1 MSKINAAR
9 LININYNN
17 NAIRISDETFHF
29 NGESTLIS
37 LRNGGGKSVL
47 VQMLTA
53 PFVHKR
59 YRDAK
64 DRPFESYFTTSKPS
78 FILVEWV
85 LDQNAGF
92 VLTGMMVRRSQDS
105 DSGEEL
111 EMVNFICEYRSS
123 CLQDIHHLPVVE
135 KGKKEMTLKNFS
147 ACRQLFEGYK
157 RDRSQ
162 QFFYYDMNNGAQSR
176 QYFDKLQEYQIHYKE
191 WESIIKKVNLK
202 ESGLS
207 ELFSDCRDEKG
218 LVEKWFL
225 DAVESKLN
233 KERNRMKEF
242 QSILEKYVGQYKDN
256 RSKIQRR
263 DTIRLFKQE
272 AQRIQ
277 EKLSVYREGEQKE
290 KEQENLVAHFIG
302 ELERLQAVTK
312 EEQEEILSQMEQVLA
327 EIAHIEY
334 EKLSGEIHQLE
345 EQMRFHLSNRD
356 MVSMEKEALEREAEE
371 ITHRLHLLAC
381 AKQQRLVDEEKAEW
395 DEALQRLRVAQ
406 EKNVNLEP
414 ERNRLGYVLRCHY
427 EKELEENGKRQ
438 QENSR
443 NIAETE
449 ENISREKQTQSDL
462 EERLRERVSAE
473 GALKSQV
480 QSYDRQEEQFNTR
493 YQEHFVRNI
502 LGEYEPGTMEIFQ
515 EAQENR
521 MEELGRER
529 LKMKKALEMAKET
542 QRSRERKLTDMREE
556 QIRRKAMQEQQ
567 SRTRSL
573 YEEELEARRAILK
586 YLDLDEKELFDREK
600 ILHASGRKLAEIANF
615 RRNLEKEEDS
625 LQKEYQRLT
634 KGQVLELP
642 QELEAELAG
651 FGIHVVYGM
660 EWLKKN
666 GYPEKENQ
674 ELVRSHP
681 FLPYGLILS
690 KQELEKL
697 SRHTGNICTSFP
709 IPIILREHL
718 EKRDGEEPGN
728 VRRFGDVSFYVLFN
742 ENLLDEEK
750 LRDLV
755 AEKEQQIRRKQEAI
769 RIRQEEYQQ
778 YFERQEQVKNQSVSR
793 ESYEENEKRLA
804 ELADQIRETDEEI
817 RAASQELTERKEQME
832 RQEQEIRR
840 TDQEQERQRR
850 KTEDFQELRGV
861 YEEYVR
867 FRQELELCRKEMSRL
882 SDQQKLSRE
891 KLEKLQERQKS
902 LEAERDALLREEEE
916 QQEAVRKYRRYE
928 EYTELK
934 EKEAGEDWRGVW
946 EAAEAG
952 GAAADEG
959 RQEQD
964 GRETA
969 HARFEEKGGSAA
981 AHDGQQ
987 EQKSQ
992 SGAAADAAV
1001 KPGAEK
1007 SAAQIRSN
1015 LRRIVA
1021 DMEARYA
1028 AVTATVSLE
1037 IQELERQEQL
1047 SGRRYKDADQEL
1059 RHLQKKYGLT
1069 ENAWQDTHYNRK
1081 AESRQEVLLEDR
1093 RMKIQ
1098 TKQSLWN
1105 EEDKRIAV
1113 ITQQKADLLKR
1124 MRTECGQ
1131 EEPLPKAEIQNQD
1144 FESRK
1149 NQLKYQEKELK
1160 NTADKLQKRL
1170 HSLDENL
1177 TALAEYSEFEKKE
1190 PIVWEQDF
1198 LEMNAK
1204 ELRNFKGILIR
1215 DYNQCMKSR
1224 QDAKEQLV
1232 RVLNQIVRDEHFQE
1246 DYYKKPLEA
1255 MLELSDDARQVQR
1268 QMETT
1273 IQSYDSLM
1281 EKLEVDISVVEKEKQ
1296 KIAELL
1302 EDYLQE
1308 VHRNLGRIDQNST
1321 ITVRE
1326 RAIKMLKIQLPAWEE
1341 NENLYHIRLQDLI
1354 DELTQKG
1361 IGIFERNENAQEYF
1375 GTRMTTRN
1383 LYDTVVG
1390 IGNVQIRLYKIEA
1403 QREYPITWAEVAK
1416 NSGGEGFLS
1425 AFVILSSLLYYMRR
1439 DETDIFADRNEGKVL
1454 LMDNPFAQTN
1464 ASHLLKPLMDV
1475 AKKTNTQLIC
1485 LTGLGGDSIYN
1496 RFDNIYVLNL
1506 IAASLRSG
1514 MQYLRA
1520 NHLRGNEPE
1529 TMVVSQ
1535 IEVMEQQ
1542 ELVF

>member
-17 NAIRISDETFHF
+17 NAIRISDEIFHF

-78 FILVEWV
+78 FILVEWA

-92 VLTGMMVRRSQDS
+92 VLTGMMARRSQDS

-111 EMVNFICEYRSS
+111 EMVNFICEYRAS

-147 ACRQLFEGYK
+147 ACRQMFEGYK
-157 RDRSQ
+157 RDRSL

-272 AQRIQ
+272 ARKIQ
-277 EKLSVYREGEQKE
+277 EKLSVYREGERKE
-290 KEQENLVAHFIG
+290 KEQENLVAHFIA

-312 EEQEEILSQMEQVLA
+312 EEYEDILSRMEQVLA
-327 EIAHIEY
+327 QIAHIEY
-334 EKLSGEIHQLE
+334 EKLSGEIYRLE

-371 ITHRLHLLAC
+371 ITLRLHLLAC
-381 AKQQRLVDEEKAEW
+381 AKQQRLADEEKAEW
-395 DEALQRLRVAQ
+395 DKALQRLRVAR

-427 EKELEENGKRQ
+427 ERELEENGKRQ

-480 QSYDRQEEQFNTR
+480 QSYDRKEEQFNTR

-529 LKMKKALEMAKET
+529 LKTKKALEMAKET

-556 QIRRKAMQEQQ
+556 QIRRRAKQEQQ

-573 YEEELEARRAILK
+573 YEEELEARRVILK

-600 ILHASGRKLAEIANF
+600 ILHASGRKLAEIANL

-651 FGIHVVYGM
+651 LGIHVVYGM

-718 EKRDGEEPGN
+718 EKRAGEDPGN

-755 AEKEQQIRRKQEAI
+755 AEKEQQIRRKQEAV

-804 ELADQIRETDEEI
+804 ELADQIRGTDEEI

-840 TDQEQERQRR
+840 MDQELERQRR
-850 KTEDFQELRGV
+850 KTEDFQELRGA
-861 YEEYVR
+861 YEEYAR

-882 SDQQKLSRE
+882 TDRQKLSRE
-891 KLEKLQERQKS
+891 KLEKLRDRQKS
-902 LEAERDALLREEEE
+902 LEAERDALLREEEG

-928 EYTELK
+928 EYTEPA
-934 EKEAGEDWRGVW
+934 EKEAGEDWRGRW
-946 EAAEAG
+946 EA
-952 GAAADEG
+952 
-959 RQEQD
+959 
-964 GRETA
+964 
-969 HARFEEKGGSAA
+969 
-981 AHDGQQ
+981 
-987 EQKSQ
+987 
-992 SGAAADAAV
+992 V
-1001 KPGAEK
+1001 
-1007 SAAQIRSN
+1007 QIQPD

-1047 SGRRYKDADQEL
+1047 SGRRCKDADQEL

-1069 ENAWQDTHYNRK
+1069 ENAWQDTRYSRK
-1081 AESRQEVLLEDR
+1081 EESRQEILLEDR

-1149 NQLKYQEKELK
+1149 NQLKYQERELK

-1190 PIVWEQDF
+1190 PIVWERDF
-1198 LEMNAK
+1198 MAMNAK

-1215 DYNQCMKSR
+1215 DYNQYVKSR

-1255 MLELSDDARQVQR
+1255 MLELSDDAGQVRR

-1361 IGIFERNENAQEYF
+1361 IDIFERNENAQEYF

-1425 AFVILSSLLYYMRR
+1425 AFVILSSLLYYMRK

-1506 IAASLRSG
+1506 ITASLRGG

>member
-17 NAIRISDETFHF
+17 NAIRISDEIFHF

-78 FILVEWV
+78 FILVEWA

-92 VLTGMMVRRSQDS
+92 VLTGMMARRSQDS

-111 EMVNFICEYRSS
+111 EMVNFICEYRAS

-147 ACRQLFEGYK
+147 ACRQMFEGYK
-157 RDRSQ
+157 RDRSL

-272 AQRIQ
+272 ARKIQ
-277 EKLSVYREGEQKE
+277 EKLSVYREGERKE
-290 KEQENLVAHFIG
+290 KEQENLVAHFIA

-312 EEQEEILSQMEQVLA
+312 EEYEDILSRMEQVLA
-327 EIAHIEY
+327 QIAHIEY
-334 EKLSGEIHQLE
+334 EKLSGEIYRLE

-381 AKQQRLVDEEKAEW
+381 AKQQRLADEEKAEW
-395 DEALQRLRVAQ
+395 DKALQRLRVAR

-443 NIAETE
+443 GIAETE
-449 ENISREKQTQSDL
+449 ENIFQEKQIQSDL
-462 EERLRERVSAE
+462 EGRLRERVSAE

-529 LKMKKALEMAKET
+529 LKTKKALEMSKEA

-556 QIRRKAMQEQQ
+556 QIRRRAKQEQQ

-573 YEEELEARRAILK
+573 YEEELEARRVILK

-600 ILHASGRKLAEIANF
+600 ILHASGRKLAEIANL

-625 LQKEYQRLT
+625 LQKEYQQLT

-651 FGIHVVYGM
+651 LGIHVVYGM

-718 EKRDGEEPGN
+718 EKRAGEDPGN

-755 AEKEQQIRRKQEAI
+755 AEKEQQIRRKQEAV

-804 ELADQIRETDEEI
+804 ELADQIRGTDEEI

-840 TDQEQERQRR
+840 MDQELERQRR
-850 KTEDFQELRGV
+850 KTEDFQELRGA
-861 YEEYVR
+861 YEEYAR

-882 SDQQKLSRE
+882 TDRQKLSRE
-891 KLEKLQERQKS
+891 KLEKLRDRQKS
-902 LEAERDALLREEEE
+902 LEAESDALLREEEG

-928 EYTELK
+928 EYTEPA
-934 EKEAGEDWRGVW
+934 EKEAGEDWRGRW
-946 EAAEAG
+946 EA
-952 GAAADEG
+952 
-959 RQEQD
+959 
-964 GRETA
+964 
-969 HARFEEKGGSAA
+969 
-981 AHDGQQ
+981 
-987 EQKSQ
+987 
-992 SGAAADAAV
+992 V
-1001 KPGAEK
+1001 
-1007 SAAQIRSN
+1007 QIQPD

-1047 SGRRYKDADQEL
+1047 SGRRCKDADQEL

-1069 ENAWQDTHYNRK
+1069 ENAWQDTRYSRK
-1081 AESRQEVLLEDR
+1081 EESRQEILLEDR

-1149 NQLKYQEKELK
+1149 NQLKYQERELK

-1190 PIVWEQDF
+1190 PIVWERDF
-1198 LEMNAK
+1198 MAMNAK

-1215 DYNQCMKSR
+1215 DYNQYVKSR

-1255 MLELSDDARQVQR
+1255 MLELSDDAGQVRR

-1302 EDYLQE
+1302 EDYLRE
-1308 VHRNLGRIDQNST
+1308 VHRNLGRIDQTAT

-1326 RAIKMLKIQLPAWEE
+1326 RAIKMLKIQLPVWEE

-1425 AFVILSSLLYYMRR
+1425 AFVILSSLLYYMRK

-1506 IAASLRSG
+1506 ITASLRGG

>member
-17 NAIRISDETFHF
+17 NAIRISDEIFHF

-78 FILVEWV
+78 FILVEWA

-92 VLTGMMVRRSQDS
+92 VLTGMMARRSQDS

-111 EMVNFICEYRSS
+111 EMVNFICEYRAS

-147 ACRQLFEGYK
+147 ACRQMFEGYK
-157 RDRSQ
+157 RDRSL

-272 AQRIQ
+272 ARKIQ
-277 EKLSVYREGEQKE
+277 EKLSVYREGERKE
-290 KEQENLVAHFIG
+290 KEQENLVAHFIA

-312 EEQEEILSQMEQVLA
+312 EEYEDILSRMEQVLA
-327 EIAHIEY
+327 QIAHIEY
-334 EKLSGEIHQLE
+334 EKLSGEIYRLE

-381 AKQQRLVDEEKAEW
+381 AKQQRLADEEKAEW
-395 DEALQRLRVAQ
+395 DKALQRLRVAR

-443 NIAETE
+443 GIAETE
-449 ENISREKQTQSDL
+449 ENIFQEKQIQSDL
-462 EERLRERVSAE
+462 EGRLRERVSAE

-529 LKMKKALEMAKET
+529 LKTKKALEMSKEA

-556 QIRRKAMQEQQ
+556 QIRRRAKQEQQ

-573 YEEELEARRAILK
+573 YEEELEARRVILK

-600 ILHASGRKLAEIANF
+600 ILHASGRKLAEIANL

-634 KGQVLELP
+634 KGQVLELS

-651 FGIHVVYGM
+651 LGIHVVYGM

-718 EKRDGEEPGN
+718 EKRAGEDPGN

-755 AEKEQQIRRKQEAI
+755 AEKEQQIRRKQEAV

-804 ELADQIRETDEEI
+804 ELADQIRGTDEEI

-840 TDQEQERQRR
+840 MDQELERQRR
-850 KTEDFQELRGV
+850 KTEDFQELRGA
-861 YEEYVR
+861 YEEYAR

-882 SDQQKLSRE
+882 TDRQKLSRE
-891 KLEKLQERQKS
+891 KLEKLRDRQKS
-902 LEAERDALLREEEE
+902 LEAERDALLREEEG

-928 EYTELK
+928 EYTEPA
-934 EKEAGEDWRGVW
+934 EKEAGEDWRGRW
-946 EAAEAG
+946 EA
-952 GAAADEG
+952 
-959 RQEQD
+959 
-964 GRETA
+964 
-969 HARFEEKGGSAA
+969 
-981 AHDGQQ
+981 
-987 EQKSQ
+987 
-992 SGAAADAAV
+992 V
-1001 KPGAEK
+1001 
-1007 SAAQIRSN
+1007 QIQPD

-1047 SGRRYKDADQEL
+1047 SGRRCKDADQEL

-1069 ENAWQDTHYNRK
+1069 ENAWQDTRYSRK
-1081 AESRQEVLLEDR
+1081 EESRQEILLEDR

-1149 NQLKYQEKELK
+1149 NQLKYQERELK

-1190 PIVWEQDF
+1190 PIVWERDF
-1198 LEMNAK
+1198 MAMNAK

-1215 DYNQCMKSR
+1215 DYNQYVKSR

-1255 MLELSDDARQVQR
+1255 MLELSDDAGQVRR

-1302 EDYLQE
+1302 EDYLRE
-1308 VHRNLGRIDQNST
+1308 VHRNLDRIDQNAT

-1326 RAIKMLKIQLPAWEE
+1326 RAIKMLKIQLPVWEE

-1361 IGIFERNENAQEYF
+1361 ISIFERNENAQEYF

-1425 AFVILSSLLYYMRR
+1425 AFVILSSLLYYMRK

-1506 IAASLRSG
+1506 ITASLRGG

>member
-1 MSKINAAR
+1 MSKINAVR

-17 NAIRISDETFHF
+17 NAIRVSDETFHF

-53 PFVHKR
+53 PFVHRR

-64 DRPFESYFTTSKPS
+64 DRPFESYFTTGKPS
-78 FILVEWV
+78 FILVEWA

-105 DSGEEL
+105 DSGEDL

-123 CLQDIHHLPVVE
+123 CIQDIHHLPVVE
-135 KGKKEMTLKNFS
+135 KGKKEMVLKNFS
-147 ACRQLFEGYK
+147 ACRQMFEEYK
-157 RDRSQ
+157 RDRSL

-263 DTIRLFKQE
+263 DTICLFKQE
-272 AQRIQ
+272 AEQIR
-277 EKLSVYREGEQKE
+277 EKLALYREGEVKE
-290 KEQENLVAHFIG
+290 EALENRVAHFIA
-302 ELERLQAVTK
+302 ELERLQAGTK
-312 EEQEEILSQMEQVLA
+312 EGHEDILAQMEQVHE
-327 EIAHIEY
+327 EIARVEY
-334 EKLSGEIHQLE
+334 EKLSGEIYELE

-356 MVSMEKEALEREAEE
+356 MITVEKEALERETEG
-371 ITHRLHLLAC
+371 IVRRLHLLAC
-381 AKQQRLVDEEKAEW
+381 AKQQRLADEEKAEW
-395 DEALQRLRVAQ
+395 DGALQRLRVAQ
-406 EKNVNLEP
+406 EKSVNLEP
-414 ERNRLGYVLRCHY
+414 ERNRLGYVLRRHY
-427 EKELEENGKRQ
+427 ERELEETGKRQ
-438 QENSR
+438 QENSQAAAAA
-443 NIAETE
+443 AEE
-449 ENISREKQTQSDL
+449 ISREKETQAAR
-462 EERLRERVSAE
+462 EEQLRERASAE
-473 GALKSQV
+473 GALKTRV
-480 QSYDRQEEQFNTR
+480 QSYDRREEQFNTR
-493 YQEHFVRNI
+493 YEEHFVRNI
-502 LGEYEPGTMEIFQ
+502 LGEYEPGALEIFR
-515 EAQENR
+515 ESLGNR

-529 LKMKKALEMAKET
+529 LKTKKALETARET
-542 QRSRERKLTDMREE
+542 RRSQERRLTDLRES
-556 QIRRKAMQEQQ
+556 QIRRKAKLEQQ
-567 SRTRSL
+567 ERTRAAF
-573 YEEELEARRAILK
+573 EEELETRRVILK
-586 YLDLDEKELFDREK
+586 YLDLEEKDVFDTEK
-600 ILHASGRKLAEIANF
+600 ILHASGRKLLEISNL
-615 RRNLEKEEDS
+615 RRNLEKEEDV

-651 FGIHVVYGM
+651 LGIHVVYGM

-666 GYPEKENQ
+666 GYSEEENQ
-674 ELVRSHP
+674 ELVRCHP

-690 KQELEKL
+690 RQELEKL
-697 SRHTGNICTSFP
+697 SRHRGNICTSFP

-718 EKRDGEEPGN
+718 ENKETQEEGN
-728 VRRFGDVSFYVLFN
+728 VRSFGGVSFYVLFN
-742 ENLLDEEK
+742 EKLLDEEK
-750 LRDLV
+750 LRGLV
-755 AEKEQQIRRKQEAI
+755 LEKEQQILRKQEAI

-778 YFERQEQVKNQSVSR
+778 YFERQEQVKNQSVNR
-793 ESYEENEKRLA
+793 ENYAANGKLLEELEGQIRSTDEDIRGISQEIA
-804 ELADQIRETDEEI
+804 ELKDRMD
-817 RAASQELTERKEQME
+817 
-832 RQEQEIRR
+832 RQEQDIRR
-840 TDQEQERQRR
+840 ADRELERQQR
-850 KTEDFQELRGV
+850 KTEDFEEMQGA
-861 YEEYVR
+861 YEEYLHSR
-867 FRQELELCRKEMSRL
+867 RELELCRKEIRRL
-882 SDQQKLSRE
+882 TEQQKLSME
-891 KLEKLQERQKS
+891 KLEKLQDRQRS

-916 QQEAVRKYRRYE
+916 QQDAVRKYRRYE
-928 EYTELK
+928 EYTELA
-934 EKEAGEDWRGVW
+934 EKEAGEDWRKLW
-946 EAAEAG
+946 EDAGDWALQGGGQEEAG
-952 GAAADEG
+952 RLLDGASRELAGCPQHGGLQKPSGQPLHGMSQESSG
-959 RQEQD
+959 R
-964 GRETA
+964 GRLE
-969 HARFEEKGGSAA
+969 
-981 AHDGQQ
+981 
-987 EQKSQ
+987 
-992 SGAAADAAV
+992 
-1001 KPGAEK
+1001 
-1007 SAAQIRSN
+1007 
-1015 LRRIVA
+1015 LRKVVA

-1028 AVTATVSLE
+1028 AVTATVSME

-1047 SGRRYKDADQEL
+1047 SGRRYKESDQEL
-1059 RHLQKKYGLT
+1059 RHLQKKFGLSET
-1069 ENAWQDTHYNRK
+1069 AWQDIHYNRK
-1081 AESRQEVLLEDR
+1081 EESHQEVLLEDR
-1093 RMKIQ
+1093 HLKIQ
-1098 TKQSLWN
+1098 TKQALWN

-1113 ITQQKADLLKR
+1113 ITQQKSDLLKR
-1124 MRTECGQ
+1124 MRTECGR
-1131 EEPLPKAEIQNQD
+1131 EEPLPKAQIQNQD

-1149 NQLKYQEKELK
+1149 NQLKYQEKELAH
-1160 NTADKLQKRL
+1160 TADKLQNRL
-1170 HSLDENL
+1170 WSLNENL
-1177 TALAEYSEFEKKE
+1177 TALAEYSEFARKE
-1190 PIVWEQDF
+1190 PVVWEQDF
-1198 LEMNAK
+1198 GEMNAR

-1215 DYNQCMKSR
+1215 DYNQCVKSR
-1224 QDAKEQLV
+1224 QEAKEQLV

-1255 MLELSDDARQVQR
+1255 MLELADDAGQAQR
-1268 QMETT
+1268 QLETT

-1308 VHRNLGRIDQNST
+1308 VHRNIGRIDHNST
-1321 ITVRE
+1321 ITIRG
-1326 RAIKMLKIQLPAWEE
+1326 RAVKMLKIQLPAWEE
-1341 NENLYHIRLQDLI
+1341 NENMYRIRLQDLI

-1514 MQYLRA
+1514 MHYLRA

>member
-17 NAIRISDETFHF
+17 NAIRISDEIFHF

-78 FILVEWV
+78 FILVEWA

-92 VLTGMMVRRSQDS
+92 VLTGMMARRSQDS

-111 EMVNFICEYRSS
+111 EMVNFICEYRAS

-147 ACRQLFEGYK
+147 ACRQMFEGYK
-157 RDRSQ
+157 RDRSP

-272 AQRIQ
+272 ARKIQ
-277 EKLSVYREGEQKE
+277 EKLSVYREGERKE
-290 KEQENLVAHFIG
+290 KEQENLVAHFIA

-312 EEQEEILSQMEQVLA
+312 EEYEDILSRMEQVLA
-327 EIAHIEY
+327 QIAHIEY
-334 EKLSGEIHQLE
+334 EKLSGEIYRLE

-381 AKQQRLVDEEKAEW
+381 AKQQRLADEEKAEW
-395 DEALQRLRVAQ
+395 DKALQRLRVAR

-443 NIAETE
+443 GIAETE
-449 ENISREKQTQSDL
+449 ENIFQEKQIQSDL
-462 EERLRERVSAE
+462 EGRLRERVSAE

-529 LKMKKALEMAKET
+529 LKTKKALEMSKEA

-556 QIRRKAMQEQQ
+556 QIRRRAKQEQQ

-573 YEEELEARRAILK
+573 YEEELEARRVILK

-600 ILHASGRKLAEIANF
+600 ILHASGRKLAEIANL

-651 FGIHVVYGM
+651 LGIHVVYGM

-718 EKRDGEEPGN
+718 EKRAGEDPGN

-755 AEKEQQIRRKQEAI
+755 AEKEQQIRRKQEAV

-804 ELADQIRETDEEI
+804 ELADQIRGTDEEI

-840 TDQEQERQRR
+840 MDQELERQRR
-850 KTEDFQELRGV
+850 KTEDFQELRGA
-861 YEEYVR
+861 YEEYAR

-882 SDQQKLSRE
+882 TDRQKLSRE
-891 KLEKLQERQKS
+891 KLEKLRDRQKS
-902 LEAERDALLREEEE
+902 LEAERDALLREEEG

-928 EYTELK
+928 EYTEPA
-934 EKEAGEDWRGVW
+934 EKEAGEDWRGRW
-946 EAAEAG
+946 EA
-952 GAAADEG
+952 
-959 RQEQD
+959 
-964 GRETA
+964 
-969 HARFEEKGGSAA
+969 
-981 AHDGQQ
+981 
-987 EQKSQ
+987 
-992 SGAAADAAV
+992 V
-1001 KPGAEK
+1001 
-1007 SAAQIRSN
+1007 QIQPD

-1047 SGRRYKDADQEL
+1047 SGRRCKDADQEL

-1069 ENAWQDTHYNRK
+1069 ENAWQDTRYSRK
-1081 AESRQEVLLEDR
+1081 EESRQEILLEDR

-1149 NQLKYQEKELK
+1149 NQLKYQERELK

-1190 PIVWEQDF
+1190 PIVWERDF
-1198 LEMNAK
+1198 MAMNAK

-1215 DYNQCMKSR
+1215 DYNQYVKSR

-1255 MLELSDDARQVQR
+1255 MLELSDDAGQVRR

-1302 EDYLQE
+1302 EDYLRE
-1308 VHRNLGRIDQNST
+1308 VHRNLGRIDQNAT

-1326 RAIKMLKIQLPAWEE
+1326 RAIKMLKIQLPVWEE

-1425 AFVILSSLLYYMRR
+1425 AFVILSSLLYYMRK

-1506 IAASLRSG
+1506 IAASLRGG

>member
-17 NAIRISDETFHF
+17 NAIRISDEIFHF

-78 FILVEWV
+78 FILVEWA

-92 VLTGMMVRRSQDS
+92 VLTGMMARRSQDS

-111 EMVNFICEYRSS
+111 EMVNFVCEYRAS

-147 ACRQLFEGYK
+147 ACRQMFEGYK
-157 RDRSQ
+157 RDRSL

-272 AQRIQ
+272 ARKIQ
-277 EKLSVYREGEQKE
+277 EKLSVYREGERKE
-290 KEQENLVAHFIG
+290 KEQENLVAHFIA

-312 EEQEEILSQMEQVLA
+312 EEYEDILSRMEQVLA
-327 EIAHIEY
+327 QIAHIEY
-334 EKLSGEIHQLE
+334 EKLSGEIYRLE

-381 AKQQRLVDEEKAEW
+381 AKQQRLADEEKAEW
-395 DEALQRLRVAQ
+395 DKALQRLRVAR

-443 NIAETE
+443 GIAETE
-449 ENISREKQTQSDL
+449 ENIFQEKQIQSDL
-462 EERLRERVSAE
+462 EGRLRERVSAE

-529 LKMKKALEMAKET
+529 LKTKKALEMSKEA

-556 QIRRKAMQEQQ
+556 QIRRRAKQEQQ

-573 YEEELEARRAILK
+573 YEEELEARRVILK

-600 ILHASGRKLAEIANF
+600 ILHASGRKLAEIANL

-651 FGIHVVYGM
+651 LGIHVVYGM

-718 EKRDGEEPGN
+718 EKRAGEDPGN

-755 AEKEQQIRRKQEAI
+755 AEKEQQIRRKQEAV

-804 ELADQIRETDEEI
+804 ELADQIRGTDEEI

-840 TDQEQERQRR
+840 MDQELERQRR
-850 KTEDFQELRGV
+850 KTEDFQELRGA

-882 SDQQKLSRE
+882 TDRQKLSRE
-891 KLEKLQERQKS
+891 KLEKLRDRQKS
-902 LEAERDALLREEEE
+902 LEAERDALLREEEG

-928 EYTELK
+928 EYTEPA
-934 EKEAGEDWRGVW
+934 EKEAGEDWRGRW
-946 EAAEAG
+946 EA
-952 GAAADEG
+952 
-959 RQEQD
+959 
-964 GRETA
+964 
-969 HARFEEKGGSAA
+969 
-981 AHDGQQ
+981 
-987 EQKSQ
+987 
-992 SGAAADAAV
+992 V
-1001 KPGAEK
+1001 
-1007 SAAQIRSN
+1007 QIQPD

-1047 SGRRYKDADQEL
+1047 SGRRCKDADQEL

-1069 ENAWQDTHYNRK
+1069 ENAWQDTRYSRK
-1081 AESRQEVLLEDR
+1081 EESRQEILLEDR

-1149 NQLKYQEKELK
+1149 NQLKYQERELK

-1190 PIVWEQDF
+1190 PIVWERDF
-1198 LEMNAK
+1198 MAMNAK

-1215 DYNQCMKSR
+1215 DYNQYVKSR

-1255 MLELSDDARQVQR
+1255 MLELSDDAGQVRR

-1302 EDYLQE
+1302 EDYLRE
-1308 VHRNLGRIDQNST
+1308 VHRNLGRIDQNAT

-1326 RAIKMLKIQLPAWEE
+1326 RAIKMLKIQLPVWEE

-1425 AFVILSSLLYYMRR
+1425 AFVILSSLLYYMRK

-1506 IAASLRSG
+1506 ITASLRGG

>member
-17 NAIRISDETFHF
+17 NAIRISDEIFHF

-78 FILVEWV
+78 FILVEWA

-92 VLTGMMVRRSQDS
+92 VLTGMMARRSQDS

-111 EMVNFICEYRSS
+111 EMVNFICEYRAS

-147 ACRQLFEGYK
+147 ACRQMFEGYK
-157 RDRSQ
+157 RDRSL

-272 AQRIQ
+272 ARKIQ
-277 EKLSVYREGEQKE
+277 EKLSVYREGERKE
-290 KEQENLVAHFIG
+290 KEQENLVAHFIA

-312 EEQEEILSQMEQVLA
+312 EEYEDILSRMEQVLA
-327 EIAHIEY
+327 QIAHIEY
-334 EKLSGEIHQLE
+334 EKLSGEIYRLE

-381 AKQQRLVDEEKAEW
+381 AKQQRLADEEKAEW
-395 DEALQRLRVAQ
+395 DKALQRLRVAR

-443 NIAETE
+443 GIAETE
-449 ENISREKQTQSDL
+449 ENIFQEKQIQSDL
-462 EERLRERVSAE
+462 EGRLRERVSAE

-529 LKMKKALEMAKET
+529 LKTKKALEMSKEA

-556 QIRRKAMQEQQ
+556 QIRRRAKQEQQ

-573 YEEELEARRAILK
+573 YEEELEARRVILK

-600 ILHASGRKLAEIANF
+600 ILHASGRKLAEIANL

-651 FGIHVVYGM
+651 LGIHVVYGM

-718 EKRDGEEPGN
+718 EKRAGEDPGN

-755 AEKEQQIRRKQEAI
+755 AEKEQQIRRKQEAV

-804 ELADQIRETDEEI
+804 ELADQIRGTDEEI

-840 TDQEQERQRR
+840 MDQELERQRR
-850 KTEDFQELRGV
+850 KTEDFQELRGA
-861 YEEYVR
+861 YEEYAR

-882 SDQQKLSRE
+882 TDRQKLSRE
-891 KLEKLQERQKS
+891 KLEKLRDRQKS
-902 LEAERDALLREEEE
+902 LEAERDALLREEEG

-928 EYTELK
+928 EYTEPA
-934 EKEAGEDWRGVW
+934 EKEAGEDWRGRW
-946 EAAEAG
+946 EA
-952 GAAADEG
+952 
-959 RQEQD
+959 
-964 GRETA
+964 
-969 HARFEEKGGSAA
+969 
-981 AHDGQQ
+981 
-987 EQKSQ
+987 
-992 SGAAADAAV
+992 V
-1001 KPGAEK
+1001 
-1007 SAAQIRSN
+1007 QIQPD

-1047 SGRRYKDADQEL
+1047 SGRRCKDADQEL

-1069 ENAWQDTHYNRK
+1069 ENAWQDTRYSRK
-1081 AESRQEVLLEDR
+1081 EESRQEILLEDR

-1149 NQLKYQEKELK
+1149 NQLKYQERELK

-1190 PIVWEQDF
+1190 PIVWERDF
-1198 LEMNAK
+1198 MAMNAK

-1215 DYNQCMKSR
+1215 DYNQYVKSR

-1255 MLELSDDARQVQR
+1255 MLELSDDAGQVRR

-1302 EDYLQE
+1302 EDYLRE
-1308 VHRNLGRIDQNST
+1308 VHRNLGRIDQNAT

-1326 RAIKMLKIQLPAWEE
+1326 RAIKMLKIQLPVWEE

-1425 AFVILSSLLYYMRR
+1425 AFVILSSLLYYMRK

-1506 IAASLRSG
+1506 ITASLRGG

>member
-1 MSKINAAR
+1 MSKINAVR

-17 NAIRISDETFHF
+17 NAIRVSDETFHF

-53 PFVHKR
+53 PFVHRR

-64 DRPFESYFTTSKPS
+64 DRPFESYFTTGKPS
-78 FILVEWV
+78 FILVEWA

-105 DSGEEL
+105 DSGEDL
-111 EMVNFICEYRSS
+111 EMVNLICEYRSS
-123 CLQDIHHLPVVE
+123 CIQDIHHLPVVE
-135 KGKKEMTLKNFS
+135 KGKKEMVLKNFS
-147 ACRQLFEGYK
+147 ACRQMFEEYK
-157 RDRSQ
+157 RDRSLH
-162 QFFYYDMNNGAQSR
+162 FFYYDMNNGAQSR
-176 QYFDKLQEYQIHYKE
+176 QYFDKLQEYQIHYEE

-272 AQRIQ
+272 AEQIR
-277 EKLSVYREGEQKE
+277 EKLALYREGEFKE
-290 KEQENLVAHFIG
+290 EAQENLVAHFIA
-302 ELERLQAVTK
+302 ELERLQAGTK
-312 EEQEEILSQMEQVLA
+312 EGHEDILAQMEQVHE
-327 EIAHIEY
+327 EISRIEY
-334 EKLSGEIHQLE
+334 EKLSGEIYELE

-356 MVSMEKEALEREAEE
+356 MITVEKEALERETEG
-371 ITHRLHLLAC
+371 IIRRLHLLAC
-381 AKQQRLVDEEKAEW
+381 AKQQRLADEEKAEW
-395 DEALQRLRVAQ
+395 DGALQRLRVAQ
-406 EKNVNLEP
+406 EKSVNLEP
-414 ERNRLGYVLRCHY
+414 ERNRLGYVLRRHY
-427 EKELEENGKRQ
+427 ERELEETGQK
-438 QENSR
+438 QEKNSQAAAAA
-443 NIAETE
+443 AEE
-449 ENISREKQTQSDL
+449 ISREKETQAAR
-462 EERLRERVSAE
+462 EEQLRERASTD
-473 GALKSQV
+473 GALKTQV
-480 QSYDRQEEQFNTR
+480 QSYDRREEQFNTR
-493 YQEHFVRNI
+493 YEEHFVRNI
-502 LGEYEPGTMEIFQ
+502 LGEYEPGALEIFR
-515 EAQENR
+515 ESLGNR
-521 MEELGRER
+521 MEELSRER
-529 LKMKKALEMAKET
+529 LKTKKALEAARET
-542 QRSRERKLTDMREE
+542 RRSQERRLTDLRES
-556 QIRRKAMQEQQ
+556 QIRRKAKQEQQ
-567 SRTRSL
+567 ERTRAA
-573 YEEELEARRAILK
+573 YEEELETRRVILK
-586 YLDLDEKELFDREK
+586 YLNLEEKDVFDTEK
-600 ILHASGRKLAEIANF
+600 ILHASGRKLLEISNL
-615 RRNLEKEEDS
+615 RRNLEKEEDV

-651 FGIHVVYGM
+651 LGIHVVYGM

-666 GYPEKENQ
+666 GYSEEENQ
-674 ELVRSHP
+674 ELVHCHP

-690 KQELEKL
+690 RQELDKL
-697 SRHTGNICTSFP
+697 SRYRGNICTSFP

-718 EKRDGEEPGN
+718 ENKETQEEGN
-728 VRRFGDVSFYVLFN
+728 VRSFGGVSFYVLFN
-742 ENLLDEEK
+742 EKLLDEEK
-750 LRDLV
+750 LRGLV
-755 AEKEQQIRRKQEAI
+755 LEKEQQILRKQEAI
-769 RIRQEEYQQ
+769 RIRQEEYGQ
-778 YFERQEQVKNQSVSR
+778 YFERQEQVKNQSVNR
-793 ESYEENEKRLA
+793 ENYAANGKLLEELEGQIRSTDEDIRGISQEMA
-804 ELADQIRETDEEI
+804 ELKDRMD
-817 RAASQELTERKEQME
+817 
-832 RQEQEIRR
+832 RQEQDIRR
-840 TDQEQERQRR
+840 ADRELERQQR
-850 KTEDFQELRGV
+850 KTEDFEEMQGA
-861 YEEYVR
+861 YEEYLR
-867 FRQELELCRKEMSRL
+867 SRRELDLCRKEICRL
-882 SDQQKLSRE
+882 TEQQKLSME
-891 KLEKLQERQKS
+891 KLEKLQDRQKS

-928 EYTELK
+928 EYTELA
-934 EKEAGEDWRGVW
+934 EKEAGEDWRKLW
-946 EAAEAG
+946 EDAGDRVLQGGGQEEAG
-952 GAAADEG
+952 RLLDGESRELAGCPQHGGLQKPSGQTLQGMSQESSG
-959 RQEQD
+959 R
-964 GRETA
+964 GRLE
-969 HARFEEKGGSAA
+969 
-981 AHDGQQ
+981 
-987 EQKSQ
+987 
-992 SGAAADAAV
+992 
-1001 KPGAEK
+1001 
-1007 SAAQIRSN
+1007 
-1015 LRRIVA
+1015 LRKVVA

-1047 SGRRYKDADQEL
+1047 SGRRYKESDQEL
-1059 RHLQKKYGLT
+1059 RHLQKKFGLSET
-1069 ENAWQDTHYNRK
+1069 AWQDIHYNRK
-1081 AESRQEVLLEDR
+1081 EESHQEVLLEDR
-1093 RMKIQ
+1093 QLKIQ
-1098 TKQSLWN
+1098 TKQALWN
-1105 EEDKRIAV
+1105 EEDKWIAV
-1113 ITQQKADLLKR
+1113 ITQQKSDLLKR
-1124 MRTECGQ
+1124 MRTECGR
-1131 EEPLPKAEIQNQD
+1131 EEPLPKAQIQNQD

-1149 NQLKYQEKELK
+1149 NQLKYQEKELAH
-1160 NTADKLQKRL
+1160 TADKLQNHL
-1170 HSLDENL
+1170 WSLNENL
-1177 TALAEYSEFEKKE
+1177 TALAEYSEFARKE
-1190 PIVWEQDF
+1190 PVVWEQDF
-1198 LEMNAK
+1198 GEMNAR

-1215 DYNQCMKSR
+1215 DYNQCVKSR
-1224 QDAKEQLV
+1224 QEAKEQLV

-1246 DYYKKPLEA
+1246 EYYKKPLEA
-1255 MLELSDDARQVQR
+1255 MLELADDAGQAQR
-1268 QMETT
+1268 QLETT

-1308 VHRNLGRIDQNST
+1308 VHRNIGRIDHNST
-1321 ITVRE
+1321 ITIRG
-1326 RAIKMLKIQLPAWEE
+1326 RAVKMLKIQLPAWEE
-1341 NENLYHIRLQDLI
+1341 NENMYRIRLQDLI

-1514 MQYLRA
+1514 MHYLRA

>member
-17 NAIRISDETFHF
+17 NAIRISDEIFHF

-78 FILVEWV
+78 FILVEWA

-92 VLTGMMVRRSQDS
+92 VLTGMMARRSQDS

-111 EMVNFICEYRSS
+111 EMVNFICEYRAS

-147 ACRQLFEGYK
+147 ACRQMFEGYK
-157 RDRSQ
+157 RDRSL

-176 QYFDKLQEYQIHYKE
+176 QYFDKLQEYQIPYKE

-272 AQRIQ
+272 ARKIQ
-277 EKLSVYREGEQKE
+277 EKLSVYREGERKE
-290 KEQENLVAHFIG
+290 KEQENLVAHFIA

-312 EEQEEILSQMEQVLA
+312 EEYEDILSRMEQVLA
-327 EIAHIEY
+327 QIAHIEY
-334 EKLSGEIHQLE
+334 EKLSGEIYRLE

-381 AKQQRLVDEEKAEW
+381 AKQQRLADEEKAEW
-395 DEALQRLRVAQ
+395 DKALQRLRVAR

-443 NIAETE
+443 GIAETE
-449 ENISREKQTQSDL
+449 ENIFQEKQIQSDL
-462 EERLRERVSAE
+462 EGRLRERVSAE

-529 LKMKKALEMAKET
+529 LKTKKALEMSKEA

-556 QIRRKAMQEQQ
+556 QIRRRAKQEQQ

-573 YEEELEARRAILK
+573 YEEELEARRVILK

-600 ILHASGRKLAEIANF
+600 ILHASGRKLAEIANL

-634 KGQVLELP
+634 KGQVLELS

-651 FGIHVVYGM
+651 LGIHVVYGM

-718 EKRDGEEPGN
+718 EKRAGEDPGN

-755 AEKEQQIRRKQEAI
+755 AEKEQQIRRKQEAV

-804 ELADQIRETDEEI
+804 ELADQIRGTDEEI

-840 TDQEQERQRR
+840 MDQELERQRR
-850 KTEDFQELRGV
+850 KTEDFQELRGA
-861 YEEYVR
+861 YEEYAR

-882 SDQQKLSRE
+882 TDRQKLSRE
-891 KLEKLQERQKS
+891 KLEKLRDRQKS
-902 LEAERDALLREEEE
+902 LEAERDALLREEEG

-928 EYTELK
+928 EYTEPA
-934 EKEAGEDWRGVW
+934 EKEAGEDWRGRW
-946 EAAEAG
+946 EA
-952 GAAADEG
+952 
-959 RQEQD
+959 
-964 GRETA
+964 
-969 HARFEEKGGSAA
+969 
-981 AHDGQQ
+981 
-987 EQKSQ
+987 
-992 SGAAADAAV
+992 V
-1001 KPGAEK
+1001 
-1007 SAAQIRSN
+1007 QIQPD

-1047 SGRRYKDADQEL
+1047 SGRRCKDADQEL

-1069 ENAWQDTHYNRK
+1069 ENAWQDTRYSRK
-1081 AESRQEVLLEDR
+1081 EESRQEILLEDR

-1149 NQLKYQEKELK
+1149 NQLKYQERELK

-1190 PIVWEQDF
+1190 PIVWERDF
-1198 LEMNAK
+1198 MAMNAK

-1215 DYNQCMKSR
+1215 DYNQYVKSR

-1255 MLELSDDARQVQR
+1255 MLELSDDAGQVRR

-1302 EDYLQE
+1302 EDYLRE
-1308 VHRNLGRIDQNST
+1308 VHRNLGRIDQNAT

-1326 RAIKMLKIQLPAWEE
+1326 RAIKMLKIQLPVWEE

-1425 AFVILSSLLYYMRR
+1425 AFVILSSLLYYMRK

-1506 IAASLRSG
+1506 ITASLRGG

>member
-17 NAIRISDETFHF
+17 NAIRISDEIFHF

-78 FILVEWV
+78 FILVEWA

-92 VLTGMMVRRSQDS
+92 VLTGMMARRSQDS

-111 EMVNFICEYRSS
+111 EMVNFVCEYRAS

-147 ACRQLFEGYK
+147 ACRQMFEGYK
-157 RDRSQ
+157 RDRSL

-272 AQRIQ
+272 ARKIQ
-277 EKLSVYREGEQKE
+277 EKLSVYREGERKE
-290 KEQENLVAHFIG
+290 KEQENLVAHFIA
-302 ELERLQAVTK
+302 ELERLQAVT
-312 EEQEEILSQMEQVLA
+312 EEEYEDILSRMEQVLA
-327 EIAHIEY
+327 QIAHIEY
-334 EKLSGEIHQLE
+334 EKLSGEIYRLE

-381 AKQQRLVDEEKAEW
+381 AKQQRLADEEKAEW
-395 DEALQRLRVAQ
+395 DKALQRLRVAR

-443 NIAETE
+443 GIAETE
-449 ENISREKQTQSDL
+449 ENIFQEKQIQSDL
-462 EERLRERVSAE
+462 EGRLRERVSAE

-529 LKMKKALEMAKET
+529 LKTKKALEMSKEA

-556 QIRRKAMQEQQ
+556 QIRRRAKQEQQ

-573 YEEELEARRAILK
+573 YEEELEARRVILK

-600 ILHASGRKLAEIANF
+600 ILHASGRKLAEIANL

-634 KGQVLELP
+634 KGQVLELS

-651 FGIHVVYGM
+651 LGIHVVYGM

-718 EKRDGEEPGN
+718 EKRAGEDPGN

-755 AEKEQQIRRKQEAI
+755 AEKEQQIRRKQEAV

-804 ELADQIRETDEEI
+804 ELADQIRGTDEEI

-840 TDQEQERQRR
+840 MDQELERQRR
-850 KTEDFQELRGV
+850 KTEDFQELRGA
-861 YEEYVR
+861 YEEYAR

-882 SDQQKLSRE
+882 TDRQKLSRE
-891 KLEKLQERQKS
+891 KLEKLRDRQKS
-902 LEAERDALLREEEE
+902 LEAERDALLREEEG

-928 EYTELK
+928 EYTEPA
-934 EKEAGEDWRGVW
+934 EKEAGEDWRGRW
-946 EAAEAG
+946 EA
-952 GAAADEG
+952 
-959 RQEQD
+959 
-964 GRETA
+964 
-969 HARFEEKGGSAA
+969 
-981 AHDGQQ
+981 
-987 EQKSQ
+987 
-992 SGAAADAAV
+992 V
-1001 KPGAEK
+1001 
-1007 SAAQIRSN
+1007 QIQPD

-1047 SGRRYKDADQEL
+1047 SGRRCKDADQEL

-1069 ENAWQDTHYNRK
+1069 ENAWQDTRYSRK
-1081 AESRQEVLLEDR
+1081 EESRQEILLEDR

-1149 NQLKYQEKELK
+1149 NQLKYQERELK

-1190 PIVWEQDF
+1190 PIVWERDF
-1198 LEMNAK
+1198 MAMNAK

-1215 DYNQCMKSR
+1215 DYNQYVKSR

-1255 MLELSDDARQVQR
+1255 MLELSDDAGQVRR

-1302 EDYLQE
+1302 EDYLRE
-1308 VHRNLGRIDQNST
+1308 VHRNLGRIDQNAT

-1326 RAIKMLKIQLPAWEE
+1326 RAIKMLKIQLPVWEE

-1425 AFVILSSLLYYMRR
+1425 AFVILSSLLYYMRK

-1506 IAASLRSG
+1506 ITASLRGG

>member
-1 MSKINAAR
+1 MSKINAVR

-17 NAIRISDETFHF
+17 NAIRVSDETFHF

-53 PFVHKR
+53 PFVHRR

-64 DRPFESYFTTSKPS
+64 DRPFESYFTTGKPS
-78 FILVEWV
+78 FILVEWA

-105 DSGEEL
+105 DSGEDL
-111 EMVNFICEYRSS
+111 EMVNLICEYRSS
-123 CLQDIHHLPVVE
+123 CIQDIHHLPVVE
-135 KGKKEMTLKNFS
+135 KGKKEMVLKNFS
-147 ACRQLFEGYK
+147 ACRQMFEEYK
-157 RDRSQ
+157 RDRSLH
-162 QFFYYDMNNGAQSR
+162 FFYYDMNNGAQSR
-176 QYFDKLQEYQIHYKE
+176 QYFDKLQEYQIHYEE

-242 QSILEKYVGQYKDN
+242 QVILEKYVGQYKDN

-272 AQRIQ
+272 AEQIR
-277 EKLSVYREGEQKE
+277 EKLALYREGEFKE
-290 KEQENLVAHFIG
+290 EAQENLVAHFIA
-302 ELERLQAVTK
+302 ELERLQAGTK
-312 EEQEEILSQMEQVLA
+312 EGHEDILAQMEQVHE
-327 EIAHIEY
+327 EIARIEY
-334 EKLSGEIHQLE
+334 EKLSGEIYELE

-356 MVSMEKEALEREAEE
+356 MITVEKEALERETEG
-371 ITHRLHLLAC
+371 IIRRLHLLAC
-381 AKQQRLVDEEKAEW
+381 AKQQRLADEEKAEW
-395 DEALQRLRVAQ
+395 DGALQRLRVAQ
-406 EKNVNLEP
+406 EKSVNLEP
-414 ERNRLGYVLRCHY
+414 ERNRLGYVLRRHY
-427 EKELEENGKRQ
+427 ERELEETGKRQ
-438 QENSR
+438 QENSQAAAAA
-443 NIAETE
+443 AEE
-449 ENISREKQTQSDL
+449 ISREKETQAAR
-462 EERLRERVSAE
+462 EEQLRERASTD
-473 GALKSQV
+473 GALKTQV
-480 QSYDRQEEQFNTR
+480 QSYDRREEQFNTR
-493 YQEHFVRNI
+493 YEEHFVRNI
-502 LGEYEPGTMEIFQ
+502 LGEYEPGALEIFR
-515 EAQENR
+515 ESLGNR
-521 MEELGRER
+521 MEELSRER
-529 LKMKKALEMAKET
+529 LKTKKALEAARET
-542 QRSRERKLTDMREE
+542 RRSQERRLTDLRES
-556 QIRRKAMQEQQ
+556 QIRRKAKQEQQ
-567 SRTRSL
+567 ERTRAA
-573 YEEELEARRAILK
+573 YEEELETRRVILK
-586 YLDLDEKELFDREK
+586 YLNLEEKDVFDTEK
-600 ILHASGRKLAEIANF
+600 ILHASGRKLLEISNL
-615 RRNLEKEEDS
+615 RRNLEKEEDV

-651 FGIHVVYGM
+651 LGIHVVYGM

-666 GYPEKENQ
+666 GYSEEENQ
-674 ELVRSHP
+674 ELVHCHP

-690 KQELEKL
+690 RQELDKL
-697 SRHTGNICTSFP
+697 SRYRGNICTSFP

-718 EKRDGEEPGN
+718 ENKETQEEGN
-728 VRRFGDVSFYVLFN
+728 VRSFGGVSFYVLFN
-742 ENLLDEEK
+742 EKLLDEEK
-750 LRDLV
+750 LRGLV
-755 AEKEQQIRRKQEAI
+755 LEKEQQILRKQEAI
-769 RIRQEEYQQ
+769 RIRQEEYGQ
-778 YFERQEQVKNQSVSR
+778 YFERQEQVKNQSVNR
-793 ESYEENEKRLA
+793 ENYAANGKLLEELEGQIRSTDEDIRGISQELA
-804 ELADQIRETDEEI
+804 ELKDRMD
-817 RAASQELTERKEQME
+817 
-832 RQEQEIRR
+832 RQEQDIRR
-840 TDQEQERQRR
+840 ADRELERQQR
-850 KTEDFQELRGV
+850 KTEDFEEMQGA
-861 YEEYVR
+861 YEEYLHSR
-867 FRQELELCRKEMSRL
+867 RELDLCRKEIRRL
-882 SDQQKLSRE
+882 TEQQKLSME
-891 KLEKLQERQKS
+891 KLEKLQDRQRS

-928 EYTELK
+928 EYTELA
-934 EKEAGEDWRGVW
+934 EKEAGEDWWKLWEDAGEWALQGSGQEETGRLLDGESRELAGCPQHGGLQKPSGQLLHGMSQDSSGRGRL
-946 EAAEAG
+946 E
-952 GAAADEG
+952 
-959 RQEQD
+959 
-964 GRETA
+964 
-969 HARFEEKGGSAA
+969 
-981 AHDGQQ
+981 
-987 EQKSQ
+987 
-992 SGAAADAAV
+992 
-1001 KPGAEK
+1001 
-1007 SAAQIRSN
+1007 
-1015 LRRIVA
+1015 LRKVVA

-1047 SGRRYKDADQEL
+1047 SGRRYKESDQEL
-1059 RHLQKKYGLT
+1059 RHLQKKFGLSET
-1069 ENAWQDTHYNRK
+1069 AWQDIHYNRK
-1081 AESRQEVLLEDR
+1081 EESHQEVLLEDR
-1093 RMKIQ
+1093 QLKIQ
-1098 TKQSLWN
+1098 TKQALWN
-1105 EEDKRIAV
+1105 EEDKWIAV
-1113 ITQQKADLLKR
+1113 ITQQKSDLLKR
-1124 MRTECGQ
+1124 MRTECGR
-1131 EEPLPKAEIQNQD
+1131 EEPLPKAQIQNQD

-1149 NQLKYQEKELK
+1149 NQLKYQEKELAH
-1160 NTADKLQKRL
+1160 TADKLQNHL
-1170 HSLDENL
+1170 WSLNENL
-1177 TALAEYSEFEKKE
+1177 TALAEYSEFARKE
-1190 PIVWEQDF
+1190 PVVWEQDF
-1198 LEMNAK
+1198 GEMNAR

-1215 DYNQCMKSR
+1215 DYNQCVKSR
-1224 QDAKEQLV
+1224 QETKEQLV

-1246 DYYKKPLEA
+1246 EYYKKPLEA
-1255 MLELSDDARQVQR
+1255 MLELADDAGQAQR
-1268 QMETT
+1268 QLETT

-1308 VHRNLGRIDQNST
+1308 VHRNIGRIDHNST
-1321 ITVRE
+1321 ITIRG
-1326 RAIKMLKIQLPAWEE
+1326 RAVKMLKIQLPAWEE
-1341 NENLYHIRLQDLI
+1341 NENMYRIRLQDLI

-1514 MQYLRA
+1514 MHYLRA

>member
-1 MSKINAAR
+1 MSKINAVR

-17 NAIRISDETFHF
+17 NAIRVSDETFHF

-53 PFVHKR
+53 PFVHRR

-64 DRPFESYFTTSKPS
+64 DRPFESYFTTGKPS
-78 FILVEWV
+78 FILVEWA

-105 DSGEEL
+105 DSGEDL
-111 EMVNFICEYRSS
+111 EMVNLICEYRSS
-123 CLQDIHHLPVVE
+123 CIQDIHHLPVVE
-135 KGKKEMTLKNFS
+135 KGKKEMVLKNFS
-147 ACRQLFEGYK
+147 ACRQMFEEYK
-157 RDRSQ
+157 RDRSLH
-162 QFFYYDMNNGAQSR
+162 FFYYDMNNGAQSR

-242 QSILEKYVGQYKDN
+242 QVILEKYVGQYKDN

-272 AQRIQ
+272 AEQIR
-277 EKLSVYREGEQKE
+277 EKLALYREGEFKE
-290 KEQENLVAHFIG
+290 EAQENLVAHFIA
-302 ELERLQAVTK
+302 ELERLQAGTK
-312 EEQEEILSQMEQVLA
+312 EGHEDILAQMEQVHE
-327 EIAHIEY
+327 EISRIEY
-334 EKLSGEIHQLE
+334 EKLSGEIYELE

-356 MVSMEKEALEREAEE
+356 MITVEKEALERETEG
-371 ITHRLHLLAC
+371 IVRRLHLLAC
-381 AKQQRLVDEEKAEW
+381 AKQQRLADEEKAEW
-395 DEALQRLRVAQ
+395 DGALQRLRVAQ
-406 EKNVNLEP
+406 EKSVNLEP
-414 ERNRLGYVLRCHY
+414 ERNRLGYVLRRHY
-427 EKELEENGKRQ
+427 ERELEETGKRQ
-438 QENSR
+438 QENSQAAAAA
-443 NIAETE
+443 AEE
-449 ENISREKQTQSDL
+449 ISREKETQAAR
-462 EERLRERVSAE
+462 EEQLRERASTD
-473 GALKSQV
+473 GALKTQV
-480 QSYDRQEEQFNTR
+480 QSYDRREEQFNTR
-493 YQEHFVRNI
+493 YEEHFVRNI
-502 LGEYEPGTMEIFQ
+502 LGEYEPGALEIFR
-515 EAQENR
+515 ESLGNR
-521 MEELGRER
+521 MEELSRER
-529 LKMKKALEMAKET
+529 LKTKKALEAARET
-542 QRSRERKLTDMREE
+542 RRSQERRLTDLRES
-556 QIRRKAMQEQQ
+556 QIRRKAKQEQQ
-567 SRTRSL
+567 ERTRAA
-573 YEEELEARRAILK
+573 YEEELETRRVILK
-586 YLDLDEKELFDREK
+586 YLNLEEKDVFDTEK
-600 ILHASGRKLAEIANF
+600 ILHASGRKLLEISNL
-615 RRNLEKEEDS
+615 RRNLEKEEDV

-651 FGIHVVYGM
+651 LGIHVVYGM

-666 GYPEKENQ
+666 GYSEEENQ
-674 ELVRSHP
+674 ELVRCHP

-690 KQELEKL
+690 RKELDKL
-697 SRHTGNICTSFP
+697 SLHRGNICTSFP

-718 EKRDGEEPGN
+718 ENKETQEEGN
-728 VRRFGDVSFYVLFN
+728 VRSFGGVSFYVLFN
-742 ENLLDEEK
+742 EKLLDEEK
-750 LRDLV
+750 LRGLV
-755 AEKEQQIRRKQEAI
+755 LEKEQQILRKQEAV
-769 RIRQEEYQQ
+769 RIRQEEYRQ
-778 YFERQEQVKNQSVSR
+778 YFERQEQVKNQSVNR
-793 ESYEENEKRLA
+793 ENYAANGKLLEELEGQIRSTDEDIRGISQEMA
-804 ELADQIRETDEEI
+804 ELKDRMD
-817 RAASQELTERKEQME
+817 
-832 RQEQEIRR
+832 RQEQDIRR
-840 TDQEQERQRR
+840 ADRELERQQR
-850 KTEDFQELRGV
+850 KTEDFEEMQGA
-861 YEEYVR
+861 YEEYLHSR
-867 FRQELELCRKEMSRL
+867 RELDLCRKEIRRL
-882 SDQQKLSRE
+882 TEQQKLSME
-891 KLEKLQERQKS
+891 KLEKLQDRQKS

-928 EYTELK
+928 EYTELA
-934 EKEAGEDWRGVW
+934 EKEAGEDWWKLWEDAGEWALQGSGQEETGRLLDGESRELAGCPQHGGLQKPSGQLLHGMSQDSSGRGRL
-946 EAAEAG
+946 E
-952 GAAADEG
+952 
-959 RQEQD
+959 
-964 GRETA
+964 
-969 HARFEEKGGSAA
+969 
-981 AHDGQQ
+981 
-987 EQKSQ
+987 
-992 SGAAADAAV
+992 
-1001 KPGAEK
+1001 
-1007 SAAQIRSN
+1007 
-1015 LRRIVA
+1015 LRKVVA

-1047 SGRRYKDADQEL
+1047 SGRRYKESDQEL
-1059 RHLQKKYGLT
+1059 RHLQKKFGLSET
-1069 ENAWQDTHYNRK
+1069 AWQDIHYNRK
-1081 AESRQEVLLEDR
+1081 EESHQEVLLEDR
-1093 RMKIQ
+1093 QLKIQ
-1098 TKQSLWN
+1098 TKQALWN
-1105 EEDKRIAV
+1105 EEDKWIAV
-1113 ITQQKADLLKR
+1113 ITQQKSDLLKR
-1124 MRTECGQ
+1124 MRTECGR
-1131 EEPLPKAEIQNQD
+1131 EEPLPKAQIQNQD

-1149 NQLKYQEKELK
+1149 NQLKYQEKELAH
-1160 NTADKLQKRL
+1160 TADKLQNHL
-1170 HSLDENL
+1170 WSLNENL
-1177 TALAEYSEFEKKE
+1177 TALAEYSEFARKE
-1190 PIVWEQDF
+1190 PVVWEQDF
-1198 LEMNAK
+1198 GEMNAR

-1215 DYNQCMKSR
+1215 DYNQCVKSR
-1224 QDAKEQLV
+1224 QEAKEQLV

-1255 MLELSDDARQVQR
+1255 MLELADDAGQTQR
-1268 QMETT
+1268 QLETT

-1308 VHRNLGRIDQNST
+1308 VHRNIGRIDHNST
-1321 ITVRE
+1321 ITIRG
-1326 RAIKMLKIQLPAWEE
+1326 RAVKMLKIQLPAWEE
-1341 NENLYHIRLQDLI
+1341 NENMYRIRLQDLI

-1514 MQYLRA
+1514 MHYLRA

>member
-17 NAIRISDETFHF
+17 NAIRISDEIFHF

-78 FILVEWV
+78 FILVEWA

-92 VLTGMMVRRSQDS
+92 VLTGMMARRSQDS

-111 EMVNFICEYRSS
+111 EMVNFVCEYRAS

-147 ACRQLFEGYK
+147 ACRQMFEGYK
-157 RDRSQ
+157 RDRSL

-272 AQRIQ
+272 ARKIQ
-277 EKLSVYREGEQKE
+277 EKLSVYREGERKE
-290 KEQENLVAHFIG
+290 KEQENLVAHFIA

-312 EEQEEILSQMEQVLA
+312 EEYEDILSRMEQVLA
-327 EIAHIEY
+327 QIAHIEY
-334 EKLSGEIHQLE
+334 EKLSGEIYRLE

-381 AKQQRLVDEEKAEW
+381 AKQQRLADEEKAEW
-395 DEALQRLRVAQ
+395 DKALQRLRVAR

-443 NIAETE
+443 GIAETE
-449 ENISREKQTQSDL
+449 ENIFQEKQIQSDL
-462 EERLRERVSAE
+462 EGRLRERVSAE

-529 LKMKKALEMAKET
+529 LKTKKALEMSKEA

-556 QIRRKAMQEQQ
+556 QIRRRAKQEQQ

-573 YEEELEARRAILK
+573 YEEELEARRVILK

-600 ILHASGRKLAEIANF
+600 ILHASGRKLAEIANL

-651 FGIHVVYGM
+651 LGIHVVYGM

-718 EKRDGEEPGN
+718 EKRVGEDPGN

-755 AEKEQQIRRKQEAI
+755 AEKEQQIRRKQEAV

-804 ELADQIRETDEEI
+804 ELADQIRGTDEEI

-840 TDQEQERQRR
+840 MDQELERQRR
-850 KTEDFQELRGV
+850 KTEDFQELRGA
-861 YEEYVR
+861 YEEYAR

-882 SDQQKLSRE
+882 TDRQKLSRE
-891 KLEKLQERQKS
+891 KLEKLRDRQKS
-902 LEAERDALLREEEE
+902 LEAERDALLREEEG

-928 EYTELK
+928 EYTEPA
-934 EKEAGEDWRGVW
+934 EKEAGEDWRGRW
-946 EAAEAG
+946 EA
-952 GAAADEG
+952 
-959 RQEQD
+959 
-964 GRETA
+964 
-969 HARFEEKGGSAA
+969 
-981 AHDGQQ
+981 
-987 EQKSQ
+987 
-992 SGAAADAAV
+992 V
-1001 KPGAEK
+1001 
-1007 SAAQIRSN
+1007 QIQPD

-1047 SGRRYKDADQEL
+1047 SGRRCKDADQEL

-1069 ENAWQDTHYNRK
+1069 ENAWQDTRYSRK
-1081 AESRQEVLLEDR
+1081 EESRQEILLEDR

-1149 NQLKYQEKELK
+1149 NQLKYQERELK

-1190 PIVWEQDF
+1190 PIVWERDF
-1198 LEMNAK
+1198 MAMNAK

-1215 DYNQCMKSR
+1215 DYNQYVKSR

-1255 MLELSDDARQVQR
+1255 MLELSDDAGQVRR

-1302 EDYLQE
+1302 EDYLRE
-1308 VHRNLGRIDQNST
+1308 VHRNLDRIDQNAT

-1326 RAIKMLKIQLPAWEE
+1326 RAIKMLKIQLPVWEE

-1425 AFVILSSLLYYMRR
+1425 AFVILSSLLYYMRK

-1506 IAASLRSG
+1506 ITASLRGG

>member
-78 FILVEWV
+78 FILVEWA

-92 VLTGMMVRRSQDS
+92 VLTGMMARRSQDS

-111 EMVNFICEYRSS
+111 EMVNFICEYRAS

-147 ACRQLFEGYK
+147 ACRQMFEGYK
-157 RDRSQ
+157 RDRSL

-272 AQRIQ
+272 ARKIQ
-277 EKLSVYREGEQKE
+277 EKLSVYREGERKE
-290 KEQENLVAHFIG
+290 KEQENLVAHFIA

-312 EEQEEILSQMEQVLA
+312 EEYEDILSQMEQVLA
-327 EIAHIEY
+327 QIAHIEY
-334 EKLSGEIHQLE
+334 EKLSGEIYRLE

-381 AKQQRLVDEEKAEW
+381 AKQQRLADEEKAEW
-395 DEALQRLRVAQ
+395 DKALQRLRVAR

-443 NIAETE
+443 GIAETE
-449 ENISREKQTQSDL
+449 ENIFQEKQIQSDL
-462 EERLRERVSAE
+462 EGRLRERVSAE

-529 LKMKKALEMAKET
+529 LKTKKALEMSKEA

-556 QIRRKAMQEQQ
+556 QIRRRAKQEQQ

-573 YEEELEARRAILK
+573 YEEELEARRVILK

-600 ILHASGRKLAEIANF
+600 ILHASGRKLAEIANL

-651 FGIHVVYGM
+651 LGIHVVYGM

-718 EKRDGEEPGN
+718 EKRAGEDPGN

-755 AEKEQQIRRKQEAI
+755 AEKEQQIRRKQEAV

-804 ELADQIRETDEEI
+804 ELADQIRGTDEEI

-840 TDQEQERQRR
+840 MDQELERQRR
-850 KTEDFQELRGV
+850 KTEDFQELRGA
-861 YEEYVR
+861 YEEYAR

-882 SDQQKLSRE
+882 TDRQKLSRE
-891 KLEKLQERQKS
+891 KLEKLRDRQKS
-902 LEAERDALLREEEE
+902 LEAERDALLREEEG

-928 EYTELK
+928 EYTEPA
-934 EKEAGEDWRGVW
+934 EKEAGEDWRGRW
-946 EAAEAG
+946 EA
-952 GAAADEG
+952 
-959 RQEQD
+959 
-964 GRETA
+964 
-969 HARFEEKGGSAA
+969 
-981 AHDGQQ
+981 
-987 EQKSQ
+987 
-992 SGAAADAAV
+992 V
-1001 KPGAEK
+1001 
-1007 SAAQIRSN
+1007 QIQPD

-1047 SGRRYKDADQEL
+1047 SGRRCKDADQEL

-1069 ENAWQDTHYNRK
+1069 ENAWQDTRYSRK
-1081 AESRQEVLLEDR
+1081 EESRQEILLEDR

-1149 NQLKYQEKELK
+1149 NQLKYQERELK

-1190 PIVWEQDF
+1190 PIVWERDF
-1198 LEMNAK
+1198 MAMNAK

-1215 DYNQCMKSR
+1215 DYNQYVKSR

-1255 MLELSDDARQVQR
+1255 MLELSDDAGQVRR

-1302 EDYLQE
+1302 EDYLRE
-1308 VHRNLGRIDQNST
+1308 VHRNLGRIDQNAT

-1326 RAIKMLKIQLPAWEE
+1326 RAIKMLKIQLPVWEE

-1425 AFVILSSLLYYMRR
+1425 AFVILSSLLYYMRK

-1506 IAASLRSG
+1506 ITASLRGG

>member
-17 NAIRISDETFHF
+17 NAIRISDEIFHF

-78 FILVEWV
+78 FILVEWA

-92 VLTGMMVRRSQDS
+92 VLTGMMARRSQDS

-111 EMVNFICEYRSS
+111 EMVNFICEYRAS

-147 ACRQLFEGYK
+147 ACRQMFEGYK
-157 RDRSQ
+157 RDRSL

-272 AQRIQ
+272 ARKIQ
-277 EKLSVYREGEQKE
+277 EKLSVYREGERKE
-290 KEQENLVAHFIG
+290 KEQENLVAHFIA

-312 EEQEEILSQMEQVLA
+312 EEYEDILSQMEQVLA
-327 EIAHIEY
+327 QIAHIEY
-334 EKLSGEIHQLE
+334 EKLSGEIYRLE

-381 AKQQRLVDEEKAEW
+381 AKQQRLADEEKAEW
-395 DEALQRLRVAQ
+395 DKALQRLRVAR

-443 NIAETE
+443 GIAETE
-449 ENISREKQTQSDL
+449 ENIFQEKQIQSDL
-462 EERLRERVSAE
+462 EGRLRERVSAE

-529 LKMKKALEMAKET
+529 LKTKKALEMSKEA

-556 QIRRKAMQEQQ
+556 QIRRRAKQEQQ

-573 YEEELEARRAILK
+573 YEEELEARRVILK

-600 ILHASGRKLAEIANF
+600 ILHASGRKLAEIANL

-651 FGIHVVYGM
+651 LGIHVVYGM

-718 EKRDGEEPGN
+718 EKRAGEDPGN

-755 AEKEQQIRRKQEAI
+755 AEKEQQIRRKQEAV

-804 ELADQIRETDEEI
+804 ELADQIRGTDEEI

-840 TDQEQERQRR
+840 MDQELERQRR
-850 KTEDFQELRGV
+850 KTEDFQELRGA
-861 YEEYVR
+861 YEEYAR

-882 SDQQKLSRE
+882 TDRQKLSRE
-891 KLEKLQERQKS
+891 KLEKLRDRQKS
-902 LEAERDALLREEEE
+902 LEAERDALLREEEG

-928 EYTELK
+928 EYTEPA
-934 EKEAGEDWRGVW
+934 EKEAGEDWRGRW
-946 EAAEAG
+946 EA
-952 GAAADEG
+952 
-959 RQEQD
+959 
-964 GRETA
+964 
-969 HARFEEKGGSAA
+969 
-981 AHDGQQ
+981 
-987 EQKSQ
+987 
-992 SGAAADAAV
+992 V
-1001 KPGAEK
+1001 
-1007 SAAQIRSN
+1007 QIQPD

-1047 SGRRYKDADQEL
+1047 SGRRCKDADQEL

-1069 ENAWQDTHYNRK
+1069 ENAWQDTRYSRK
-1081 AESRQEVLLEDR
+1081 EESRQEILLEDR

-1149 NQLKYQEKELK
+1149 NQLKYQERELK

-1190 PIVWEQDF
+1190 PIVWERDF
-1198 LEMNAK
+1198 MAMNAK

-1215 DYNQCMKSR
+1215 DYNQYVKSR

-1255 MLELSDDARQVQR
+1255 MLELSDDAGQVRR

-1302 EDYLQE
+1302 EDYLRE
-1308 VHRNLGRIDQNST
+1308 VHRNLGRIDQNAT

-1326 RAIKMLKIQLPAWEE
+1326 RAIKMLKIQLPVWEE

-1425 AFVILSSLLYYMRR
+1425 AFVILSSLLYYMRK

-1506 IAASLRSG
+1506 ITASLRGG

>member
-17 NAIRISDETFHF
+17 NAIRISDEIFHF

-78 FILVEWV
+78 FILVEWA

-92 VLTGMMVRRSQDS
+92 VLTGMMARRSQDS

-111 EMVNFICEYRSS
+111 EMVNFICEYRAS

-147 ACRQLFEGYK
+147 ACRQMFEGYK
-157 RDRSQ
+157 RDRSL

-272 AQRIQ
+272 ARKIQ
-277 EKLSVYREGEQKE
+277 EKLSVYREGERKE
-290 KEQENLVAHFIG
+290 KEQENLVAHFIA

-312 EEQEEILSQMEQVLA
+312 EEYEDILSRMEQVLA
-327 EIAHIEY
+327 QIAHIEY
-334 EKLSGEIHQLE
+334 EKLSGEIYRLE

-381 AKQQRLVDEEKAEW
+381 AKQQRLADEEKAEW
-395 DEALQRLRVAQ
+395 DKALQRLRVAR

-443 NIAETE
+443 GIAETE
-449 ENISREKQTQSDL
+449 ENIFQEKQIQSDL

-529 LKMKKALEMAKET
+529 LKTKKALEMSKEA

-556 QIRRKAMQEQQ
+556 QIRRRAKQEQQ

-573 YEEELEARRAILK
+573 YEEELEARRVILK

-600 ILHASGRKLAEIANF
+600 ILHASGRKLAEIANL

-642 QELEAELAG
+642 QELEAELTG
-651 FGIHVVYGM
+651 LGIHVVYGM

-718 EKRDGEEPGN
+718 EKRAGEDPGN

-755 AEKEQQIRRKQEAI
+755 AEKEQQIRRKQEAV

-804 ELADQIRETDEEI
+804 ELADQIRGTDEEI

-840 TDQEQERQRR
+840 MDQELERQRR
-850 KTEDFQELRGV
+850 KTEDFQELRGA
-861 YEEYVR
+861 YEEYAR

-882 SDQQKLSRE
+882 TDRQKLSRE
-891 KLEKLQERQKS
+891 KLEKLRDRQKS
-902 LEAERDALLREEEE
+902 LEAERDALLREEEG

-928 EYTELK
+928 EYTEPA
-934 EKEAGEDWRGVW
+934 EKEAGEDWRGRW
-946 EAAEAG
+946 EA
-952 GAAADEG
+952 
-959 RQEQD
+959 
-964 GRETA
+964 
-969 HARFEEKGGSAA
+969 
-981 AHDGQQ
+981 
-987 EQKSQ
+987 
-992 SGAAADAAV
+992 V
-1001 KPGAEK
+1001 
-1007 SAAQIRSN
+1007 QIQPD

-1047 SGRRYKDADQEL
+1047 SGRRCKDADQEL

-1069 ENAWQDTHYNRK
+1069 ENAWQDTRYSRK
-1081 AESRQEVLLEDR
+1081 EESRQEILLEDR

-1149 NQLKYQEKELK
+1149 NQLKYQERELK

-1190 PIVWEQDF
+1190 PIVWERDF
-1198 LEMNAK
+1198 MAMNVK

-1215 DYNQCMKSR
+1215 DYNQYVKSR

-1255 MLELSDDARQVQR
+1255 MLELSDDAGQVRR

-1302 EDYLQE
+1302 EDYLRE
-1308 VHRNLGRIDQNST
+1308 VHRNLDRIDQNAT

-1326 RAIKMLKIQLPAWEE
+1326 RAIKMLKIQLPVWEE

-1425 AFVILSSLLYYMRR
+1425 AFVILSSLLYYMRK

-1506 IAASLRSG
+1506 ITASLRGG

>member
-17 NAIRISDETFHF
+17 NAIRISDEIFHF

-78 FILVEWV
+78 FILVEWA

-92 VLTGMMVRRSQDS
+92 VLTGMMARRSQDS

-111 EMVNFICEYRSS
+111 EMVNFICEYRAS

-147 ACRQLFEGYK
+147 ACRQMFEGYK
-157 RDRSQ
+157 RDRSL

-272 AQRIQ
+272 ARKIQ

-290 KEQENLVAHFIG
+290 KEQENLVAHFIA

-312 EEQEEILSQMEQVLA
+312 EEYEDILSQMEQVLA
-327 EIAHIEY
+327 QIAHIEY
-334 EKLSGEIHQLE
+334 EKLSGEIYRLE

-381 AKQQRLVDEEKAEW
+381 AKQQRLADEEKAEW
-395 DEALQRLRVAQ
+395 DKALQRLRVAR

-414 ERNRLGYVLRCHY
+414 ERNRLGYALRCHY

-443 NIAETE
+443 GIAETE
-449 ENISREKQTQSDL
+449 ENIFQEKQIQSDL

-529 LKMKKALEMAKET
+529 LKTKKALEMSKEA

-556 QIRRKAMQEQQ
+556 QIRRRAKQEQQ

-573 YEEELEARRAILK
+573 YEEELEARRVILK

-600 ILHASGRKLAEIANF
+600 ILHASGRKLAEIANL

-651 FGIHVVYGM
+651 LGIHVVYGM

-718 EKRDGEEPGN
+718 EKRAGEDPGN

-755 AEKEQQIRRKQEAI
+755 AEKEQQIRRKQEAV

-804 ELADQIRETDEEI
+804 ELADQIRGTDEEI

-840 TDQEQERQRR
+840 MDQELERQRR
-850 KTEDFQELRGV
+850 KTEDFQELRGA
-861 YEEYVR
+861 YEEYAR

-882 SDQQKLSRE
+882 TDRQKLSRE
-891 KLEKLQERQKS
+891 KLEKLRDRQKS
-902 LEAERDALLREEEE
+902 LEAERDALLREEEG

-928 EYTELK
+928 EYTEPA
-934 EKEAGEDWRGVW
+934 EKEAGEDWRGRW
-946 EAAEAG
+946 EA
-952 GAAADEG
+952 
-959 RQEQD
+959 
-964 GRETA
+964 
-969 HARFEEKGGSAA
+969 
-981 AHDGQQ
+981 
-987 EQKSQ
+987 
-992 SGAAADAAV
+992 V
-1001 KPGAEK
+1001 
-1007 SAAQIRSN
+1007 QIQPD

-1047 SGRRYKDADQEL
+1047 SGRRCKDADQEL

-1069 ENAWQDTHYNRK
+1069 ENAWQDTRYSRK
-1081 AESRQEVLLEDR
+1081 EESRQEILLEDR

-1149 NQLKYQEKELK
+1149 NQLKYQERELK

-1190 PIVWEQDF
+1190 PIVWERDF
-1198 LEMNAK
+1198 MAMNAK

-1215 DYNQCMKSR
+1215 DYNQYVKSR

-1255 MLELSDDARQVQR
+1255 MLELSDDAGQVRR

-1302 EDYLQE
+1302 EDYLRE
-1308 VHRNLGRIDQNST
+1308 VHRNLDRIDQNAT

-1326 RAIKMLKIQLPAWEE
+1326 RAIKMLKIQLPVWEE

-1425 AFVILSSLLYYMRR
+1425 AFVILSSLLYYMRK

-1506 IAASLRSG
+1506 ITASLRGG

>member
-17 NAIRISDETFHF
+17 NAIRISDEIFHF

-78 FILVEWV
+78 FILVEWA

-92 VLTGMMVRRSQDS
+92 VLTGMMARRSQDS

-111 EMVNFICEYRSS
+111 EMVNFICEYRAS

-147 ACRQLFEGYK
+147 ACRQMFEGYK
-157 RDRSQ
+157 RDRSL

-272 AQRIQ
+272 ARKIQ
-277 EKLSVYREGEQKE
+277 EKLSVYREGERKE
-290 KEQENLVAHFIG
+290 KEQENLVAHFIA

-312 EEQEEILSQMEQVLA
+312 EEYEDILSRMEQVLA
-327 EIAHIEY
+327 QIAHIEY
-334 EKLSGEIHQLE
+334 EKLSGEIYRLE

-381 AKQQRLVDEEKAEW
+381 AKQQRLADEEKAEW
-395 DEALQRLRVAQ
+395 DKALQRLRVAR

-443 NIAETE
+443 GIAETE
-449 ENISREKQTQSDL
+449 ENIFQEKQIQSDL

-529 LKMKKALEMAKET
+529 LKTKKALEMSKEA

-556 QIRRKAMQEQQ
+556 QIRRRAKQEQQ

-573 YEEELEARRAILK
+573 YEEELEARRVILK

-600 ILHASGRKLAEIANF
+600 ILHASGRKLAEIANL

-642 QELEAELAG
+642 QELEAELTG
-651 FGIHVVYGM
+651 LGIHVVYGM

-718 EKRDGEEPGN
+718 EKRAGEDPGN

-755 AEKEQQIRRKQEAI
+755 AEKEQQIRRKQEAV

-804 ELADQIRETDEEI
+804 ELADQIRGTDEEI

-840 TDQEQERQRR
+840 MDQELERQRR
-850 KTEDFQELRGV
+850 KTEDFQELRGA
-861 YEEYVR
+861 YEEYAR

-882 SDQQKLSRE
+882 TDRQKLSRE
-891 KLEKLQERQKS
+891 KLEKLRDRQKS
-902 LEAERDALLREEEE
+902 LEAERDALLREEEG

-928 EYTELK
+928 EYTEPA
-934 EKEAGEDWRGVW
+934 EKEAGEDWRGRW
-946 EAAEAG
+946 EA
-952 GAAADEG
+952 
-959 RQEQD
+959 
-964 GRETA
+964 
-969 HARFEEKGGSAA
+969 
-981 AHDGQQ
+981 
-987 EQKSQ
+987 
-992 SGAAADAAV
+992 V
-1001 KPGAEK
+1001 
-1007 SAAQIRSN
+1007 QIQPD

-1047 SGRRYKDADQEL
+1047 SGRRCKDADQEL

-1069 ENAWQDTHYNRK
+1069 ENAWQDTRYSRK
-1081 AESRQEVLLEDR
+1081 EESRQEILLEDR

-1149 NQLKYQEKELK
+1149 NQLKYQERELK

-1190 PIVWEQDF
+1190 PIVWERDF
-1198 LEMNAK
+1198 MAMNVK

-1215 DYNQCMKSR
+1215 DYNQYVKSR

-1255 MLELSDDARQVQR
+1255 MLELSDDAGQVRR

-1302 EDYLQE
+1302 EDYLRE
-1308 VHRNLGRIDQNST
+1308 VHRNLDRIDQNAT

-1326 RAIKMLKIQLPAWEE
+1326 RAIKMLKIQLPVWEE

-1425 AFVILSSLLYYMRR
+1425 AFVILSSLLYYMRK

-1506 IAASLRSG
+1506 IAASLRGG

>member
-17 NAIRISDETFHF
+17 NAIRISDEIFHF

-78 FILVEWV
+78 FILVEWA

-92 VLTGMMVRRSQDS
+92 VLTGMMARRSQDS

-111 EMVNFICEYRSS
+111 EMVNFVCEYRAS

-147 ACRQLFEGYK
+147 ACRQMFEGYK
-157 RDRSQ
+157 RDRSL

-272 AQRIQ
+272 ARKIQ
-277 EKLSVYREGEQKE
+277 EKLSVYREGERKE
-290 KEQENLVAHFIG
+290 KEQENLVAHFIA

-312 EEQEEILSQMEQVLA
+312 EEYEDILSRMEQVLA
-327 EIAHIEY
+327 QIAHIEY
-334 EKLSGEIHQLE
+334 EKLSGEIYRLE

-381 AKQQRLVDEEKAEW
+381 AKQQRLADEEKAEW
-395 DEALQRLRVAQ
+395 DKALQRLRVAR

-443 NIAETE
+443 GIAETE
-449 ENISREKQTQSDL
+449 ENIFQEKQIQSDL
-462 EERLRERVSAE
+462 EGRLRERVSAE

-529 LKMKKALEMAKET
+529 LKTKKALEMSKEA

-556 QIRRKAMQEQQ
+556 QIRRRAKQEQQ

-573 YEEELEARRAILK
+573 YEEELEARRVILK

-600 ILHASGRKLAEIANF
+600 ILHASGRKLAEIANL

-651 FGIHVVYGM
+651 LGIHVVYGM

-718 EKRDGEEPGN
+718 EKRAGEDPGN

-755 AEKEQQIRRKQEAI
+755 AEKEQQIRRKQEAV

-840 TDQEQERQRR
+840 MDQELERQRR
-850 KTEDFQELRGV
+850 KTEDFQELRGA
-861 YEEYVR
+861 YEEYAR

-882 SDQQKLSRE
+882 TDRQKLSRE
-891 KLEKLQERQKS
+891 KLEKLRDRQKS
-902 LEAERDALLREEEE
+902 LEAERDALLREEEG

-928 EYTELK
+928 EYTEPA
-934 EKEAGEDWRGVW
+934 EKEAGEDWRGRW
-946 EAAEAG
+946 EA
-952 GAAADEG
+952 
-959 RQEQD
+959 
-964 GRETA
+964 
-969 HARFEEKGGSAA
+969 
-981 AHDGQQ
+981 
-987 EQKSQ
+987 
-992 SGAAADAAV
+992 V
-1001 KPGAEK
+1001 
-1007 SAAQIRSN
+1007 QIQPD

-1047 SGRRYKDADQEL
+1047 SGRRCKDADQEL

-1069 ENAWQDTHYNRK
+1069 ENAWQDTRYSRK
-1081 AESRQEVLLEDR
+1081 EESRQEILLEDR

-1124 MRTECGQ
+1124 MRTECGR

-1149 NQLKYQEKELK
+1149 NQLKYQERELK

-1190 PIVWEQDF
+1190 PIVWERDF
-1198 LEMNAK
+1198 MAMNAK

-1215 DYNQCMKSR
+1215 DYNQYVKSR

-1255 MLELSDDARQVQR
+1255 MLELSDDAGQVRR

-1302 EDYLQE
+1302 EDYLRE
-1308 VHRNLGRIDQNST
+1308 VHRNLGRIDQNAT

-1326 RAIKMLKIQLPAWEE
+1326 RAIKMLKIQLPVWEE

-1425 AFVILSSLLYYMRR
+1425 AFVILSSLLYYMRK

-1506 IAASLRSG
+1506 IAASLRGG

>member
-17 NAIRISDETFHF
+17 NAIRISDEIFHF

-47 VQMLTA
+47 IQMLTA

-78 FILVEWV
+78 FILVEWA

-92 VLTGMMVRRSQDS
+92 VLTGIMVRRSQDS

-111 EMVNFICEYRSS
+111 EMVNFVCEYRAS

-290 KEQENLVAHFIG
+290 REQENLVAHFIG

-427 EKELEENGKRQ
+427 ERELEENGKRQ

-480 QSYDRQEEQFNTR
+480 QSYDRKEEQFNTR

-521 MEELGRER
+521 MEKLGRER
-529 LKMKKALEMAKET
+529 LKTKKALEMAKET

-556 QIRRKAMQEQQ
+556 QIRRRARQELQ

-573 YEEELEARRAILK
+573 YEEELEVRRVILK

-634 KGQVLELP
+634 KGQVLELS

-651 FGIHVVYGM
+651 LGIHVVYGM

-718 EKRDGEEPGN
+718 EKRAGEDPGN

-793 ESYEENEKRLA
+793 ESYEENEKQLA

-832 RQEQEIRR
+832 RQEQDIRR
-840 TDQEQERQRR
+840 TDQELEWQRR
-850 KTEDFQELRGV
+850 KAEDFQELRGA

-867 FRQELELCRKEMSRL
+867 FRQELELCRKEMGRL

-891 KLEKLQERQKS
+891 KLEKLQDRQKS

-928 EYTELK
+928 EYTEPA
-934 EKEAGEDWRGVW
+934 EKKAGEDWRGVW
-946 EAAEAG
+946 EAA
-952 GAAADEG
+952 
-959 RQEQD
+959 
-964 GRETA
+964 
-969 HARFEEKGGSAA
+969 
-981 AHDGQQ
+981 
-987 EQKSQ
+987 
-992 SGAAADAAV
+992 
-1001 KPGAEK
+1001 
-1007 SAAQIRSN
+1007 QIRLD

-1028 AVTATVSLE
+1028 AVTAVVSLE

-1047 SGRRYKDADQEL
+1047 SSRRYKDADQEL
-1059 RHLQKKYGLT
+1059 RHLQKKYGLA
-1069 ENAWQDTHYNRK
+1069 ENAWQETHYNRK
-1081 AESRQEVLLEDR
+1081 EESHQEILLEDR

-1131 EEPLPKAEIQNQD
+1131 EEPLPKAEIQNQN

-1160 NTADKLQKRL
+1160 STADKLQKRL

-1232 RVLNQIVRDEHFQE
+1232 RVLNQTVRDEHFQE

-1255 MLELSDDARQVQR
+1255 MLELSDDAGQVRR

-1361 IGIFERNENAQEYF
+1361 IDIFERNENAQEYF

>member
-17 NAIRISDETFHF
+17 NAIRISDEIFHF

-78 FILVEWV
+78 FILVEWA

-92 VLTGMMVRRSQDS
+92 VLTGMMARRSQDS

-111 EMVNFICEYRSS
+111 EMVNFICEYRAS

-147 ACRQLFEGYK
+147 ACRQMFEGYK
-157 RDRSQ
+157 RDRSL

-272 AQRIQ
+272 ARKIQ
-277 EKLSVYREGEQKE
+277 EKLSVYREGERKE
-290 KEQENLVAHFIG
+290 KEQENLVAHFIA

-312 EEQEEILSQMEQVLA
+312 EEYEDILSRMEQVLA
-327 EIAHIEY
+327 QIAHIEY
-334 EKLSGEIHQLE
+334 EKLSGEIYRLE

-371 ITHRLHLLAC
+371 ITLRLHLLAC
-381 AKQQRLVDEEKAEW
+381 AKQQRLADEEKAEW
-395 DEALQRLRVAQ
+395 DKALQRLRVAR

-443 NIAETE
+443 GIAETE
-449 ENISREKQTQSDL
+449 ENIFQEKQIQSDL
-462 EERLRERVSAE
+462 EGRLRERVSAE

-529 LKMKKALEMAKET
+529 LKTKKALEMSKEA

-556 QIRRKAMQEQQ
+556 QIRRRAKQEQQ

-573 YEEELEARRAILK
+573 YEEELEARRVILK

-600 ILHASGRKLAEIANF
+600 ILHASGRKLAEIANL

-651 FGIHVVYGM
+651 LGIHVVYGM

-718 EKRDGEEPGN
+718 EKRAGEDPGN

-755 AEKEQQIRRKQEAI
+755 AEKEQQIRRKQEAV

-804 ELADQIRETDEEI
+804 ELADQIRGTDEEI

-840 TDQEQERQRR
+840 MDQELERQRR
-850 KTEDFQELRGV
+850 KTEDFQELRGA
-861 YEEYVR
+861 YEEYAR

-882 SDQQKLSRE
+882 TDRQKLSRE
-891 KLEKLQERQKS
+891 KLEKLRDRQKS
-902 LEAERDALLREEEE
+902 LEAERDALLREEEG

-928 EYTELK
+928 EYTEPA
-934 EKEAGEDWRGVW
+934 EKEAGEDWRGRW
-946 EAAEAG
+946 EA
-952 GAAADEG
+952 
-959 RQEQD
+959 
-964 GRETA
+964 
-969 HARFEEKGGSAA
+969 
-981 AHDGQQ
+981 
-987 EQKSQ
+987 
-992 SGAAADAAV
+992 V
-1001 KPGAEK
+1001 
-1007 SAAQIRSN
+1007 QIQPD

-1047 SGRRYKDADQEL
+1047 SGRRCKDADQEL

-1069 ENAWQDTHYNRK
+1069 ENAWQDTRYSRK
-1081 AESRQEVLLEDR
+1081 EESRQEILLEDR

-1149 NQLKYQEKELK
+1149 NQLKYQERELK

-1190 PIVWEQDF
+1190 PIVWERDF
-1198 LEMNAK
+1198 MAMNAK

-1215 DYNQCMKSR
+1215 DYNQYVKSR

-1255 MLELSDDARQVQR
+1255 MLELSDDAGQVRR

-1302 EDYLQE
+1302 EDYLRE
-1308 VHRNLGRIDQNST
+1308 VHRNLGRIDQNAT

-1326 RAIKMLKIQLPAWEE
+1326 RAIKMLKIQLPVWEE

-1425 AFVILSSLLYYMRR
+1425 AFVILSSLLYYMRK

-1506 IAASLRSG
+1506 ITASLRGG

>member
-17 NAIRISDETFHF
+17 NAIRISDEIFHF

-78 FILVEWV
+78 FILVEWA

-111 EMVNFICEYRSS
+111 EMVNFICEYRAS

-147 ACRQLFEGYK
+147 ACRQMFEGYK
-157 RDRSQ
+157 RDRSL

-272 AQRIQ
+272 ARKIQ
-277 EKLSVYREGEQKE
+277 EKLSVYREGERKE
-290 KEQENLVAHFIG
+290 KEQENLVAHFIA

-312 EEQEEILSQMEQVLA
+312 EEYEDILSRMEQVLA
-327 EIAHIEY
+327 QIAHIEY
-334 EKLSGEIHQLE
+334 EKLSGEIYRLE

-381 AKQQRLVDEEKAEW
+381 AKQQRLADEEKAEW
-395 DEALQRLRVAQ
+395 DKALQRLRVAR

-443 NIAETE
+443 GIAETE
-449 ENISREKQTQSDL
+449 ENIFQEKQIQSDL
-462 EERLRERVSAE
+462 EGRLRERVSAE

-529 LKMKKALEMAKET
+529 LKTKKALEMSKEA

-556 QIRRKAMQEQQ
+556 QIRRRAKQEQQ

-573 YEEELEARRAILK
+573 YEEELEARRVILK

-600 ILHASGRKLAEIANF
+600 ILHASGRKLAEIANL

-651 FGIHVVYGM
+651 LGIHVVYGM

-718 EKRDGEEPGN
+718 EKRAGEDPGN

-755 AEKEQQIRRKQEAI
+755 AEKEQQIRRKQEAV

-804 ELADQIRETDEEI
+804 ELADQIRGTDEEI

-840 TDQEQERQRR
+840 MDQELERQRR
-850 KTEDFQELRGV
+850 KTEDFQELRGA
-861 YEEYVR
+861 YEEYAR

-882 SDQQKLSRE
+882 TDRQKLSRE
-891 KLEKLQERQKS
+891 KLEKLRDRQKS
-902 LEAERDALLREEEE
+902 LEAERDALLREEEG

-928 EYTELK
+928 EYTEPA
-934 EKEAGEDWRGVW
+934 EKEAGEDWRGRW
-946 EAAEAG
+946 EA
-952 GAAADEG
+952 
-959 RQEQD
+959 
-964 GRETA
+964 
-969 HARFEEKGGSAA
+969 
-981 AHDGQQ
+981 
-987 EQKSQ
+987 
-992 SGAAADAAV
+992 V
-1001 KPGAEK
+1001 
-1007 SAAQIRSN
+1007 QIQPD

-1047 SGRRYKDADQEL
+1047 SGRRCKDADQEL

-1069 ENAWQDTHYNRK
+1069 ENAWQDTRYSRK
-1081 AESRQEVLLEDR
+1081 EESRQEILLEDR

-1149 NQLKYQEKELK
+1149 NQLKYQERELK

-1190 PIVWEQDF
+1190 PIVWERDF
-1198 LEMNAK
+1198 MAMNAK

-1215 DYNQCMKSR
+1215 DYNQYVKSR

-1255 MLELSDDARQVQR
+1255 MLELSDDAGQVRR

-1302 EDYLQE
+1302 EDYLRE
-1308 VHRNLGRIDQNST
+1308 VHRNLGRIDQNAT

-1326 RAIKMLKIQLPAWEE
+1326 RAIKMLKIQLPVWEE

-1425 AFVILSSLLYYMRR
+1425 AFVILSSLLYYMRK

-1506 IAASLRSG
+1506 ITASLRGG

>member
-78 FILVEWV
+78 FILVEWA

-111 EMVNFICEYRSS
+111 EMVNFICEYRAS

-290 KEQENLVAHFIG
+290 REQENLVAHFIG

-427 EKELEENGKRQ
+427 ERELEENGKRQ

-480 QSYDRQEEQFNTR
+480 QSYDRKEEQFNTR

-529 LKMKKALEMAKET
+529 LKTKKALEMAKET

-556 QIRRKAMQEQQ
+556 QIRRRARQELQ

-573 YEEELEARRAILK
+573 YEEELEVRRVILK

-634 KGQVLELP
+634 KGQVLELS

-651 FGIHVVYGM
+651 LGIHVVYGM

-718 EKRDGEEPGN
+718 EKRDGKEPGN

-793 ESYEENEKRLA
+793 ESYEENEKQLA

-832 RQEQEIRR
+832 RQEQDIRR
-840 TDQEQERQRR
+840 TDQELERQRR
-850 KTEDFQELRGV
+850 KAEDFQELRGA

-867 FRQELELCRKEMSRL
+867 FRQELELCRKEMGRL

-891 KLEKLQERQKS
+891 KLEKLQDRQKS

-928 EYTELK
+928 EYTEPA

-946 EAAEAG
+946 EAA
-952 GAAADEG
+952 
-959 RQEQD
+959 
-964 GRETA
+964 
-969 HARFEEKGGSAA
+969 
-981 AHDGQQ
+981 
-987 EQKSQ
+987 
-992 SGAAADAAV
+992 
-1001 KPGAEK
+1001 
-1007 SAAQIRSN
+1007 QIRLD

-1028 AVTATVSLE
+1028 AVTAVVSLE

-1047 SGRRYKDADQEL
+1047 SSRRYKDADQEL
-1059 RHLQKKYGLT
+1059 RHLQKKYGLA
-1069 ENAWQDTHYNRK
+1069 ENAWQETHYNRK
-1081 AESRQEVLLEDR
+1081 EESHQEILLEDR

-1131 EEPLPKAEIQNQD
+1131 EEPLPKAEIQNQN

-1160 NTADKLQKRL
+1160 STADKLQKRL

-1232 RVLNQIVRDEHFQE
+1232 RVLNQTVRDEHFQE

-1255 MLELSDDARQVQR
+1255 MLELSDDAGQVRR

-1361 IGIFERNENAQEYF
+1361 IDIFERNENAQEYF

>member
-17 NAIRISDETFHF
+17 NAIRISDEIFHF

-78 FILVEWV
+78 FILVEWA

-92 VLTGMMVRRSQDS
+92 VLTGMMARRSQDS

-111 EMVNFICEYRSS
+111 EMVNFVCEYRAS

-147 ACRQLFEGYK
+147 ACRQMFEGYK

-272 AQRIQ
+272 ARKIQ

-290 KEQENLVAHFIG
+290 KEQENLVAHFIA

-312 EEQEEILSQMEQVLA
+312 EEYEDILSRMEQVLA
-327 EIAHIEY
+327 QIAHIEY
-334 EKLSGEIHQLE
+334 EKLSGEIYRLE

-381 AKQQRLVDEEKAEW
+381 AKQQRLADEEKAEW
-395 DEALQRLRVAQ
+395 DKALQRLRVAR

-443 NIAETE
+443 GIAETE
-449 ENISREKQTQSDL
+449 ENIFQEKQIQSDL
-462 EERLRERVSAE
+462 EGRLRERVSAE

-529 LKMKKALEMAKET
+529 LKTKKALEMSKEA

-556 QIRRKAMQEQQ
+556 QIRRRAKQEQQ

-573 YEEELEARRAILK
+573 YEEELEARRVILK

-600 ILHASGRKLAEIANF
+600 ILHASGRKLAEIANL

-642 QELEAELAG
+642 QELEAELTG
-651 FGIHVVYGM
+651 LGIHVVYGM

-718 EKRDGEEPGN
+718 EKRAGEDPGN

-755 AEKEQQIRRKQEAI
+755 AEKEQQIRRKQEAV

-804 ELADQIRETDEEI
+804 ELADQIRGTDEEI

-840 TDQEQERQRR
+840 MDQELERQRR
-850 KTEDFQELRGV
+850 KTEDFQELRGA
-861 YEEYVR
+861 YEEYAR

-882 SDQQKLSRE
+882 TDRQKLSRE
-891 KLEKLQERQKS
+891 KLEKLRDRQKS
-902 LEAERDALLREEEE
+902 LEAERDALLREEEG

-928 EYTELK
+928 EYTEPA
-934 EKEAGEDWRGVW
+934 EKEAGEDWRRRW
-946 EAAEAG
+946 EA
-952 GAAADEG
+952 
-959 RQEQD
+959 
-964 GRETA
+964 
-969 HARFEEKGGSAA
+969 
-981 AHDGQQ
+981 
-987 EQKSQ
+987 
-992 SGAAADAAV
+992 V
-1001 KPGAEK
+1001 
-1007 SAAQIRSN
+1007 QIQPD

-1047 SGRRYKDADQEL
+1047 SGRRCKDADQEL

-1069 ENAWQDTHYNRK
+1069 ENAWQDTRYSRK
-1081 AESRQEVLLEDR
+1081 EESRQEILLEDR

-1149 NQLKYQEKELK
+1149 NQLKYQERELK

-1190 PIVWEQDF
+1190 PIVWERDF
-1198 LEMNAK
+1198 MAMNVK

-1215 DYNQCMKSR
+1215 DYNQYVKSR

-1255 MLELSDDARQVQR
+1255 MLELSDDAGQVRR

-1302 EDYLQE
+1302 EDYLRE
-1308 VHRNLGRIDQNST
+1308 VHRNLGRIDQNAT

-1326 RAIKMLKIQLPAWEE
+1326 RAIKMLKIQLPVWEE

-1425 AFVILSSLLYYMRR
+1425 AFVILSSLLYYMRK

-1506 IAASLRSG
+1506 IAASLRGG

>member
-17 NAIRISDETFHF
+17 NAIRVSDETFRF

-59 YRDAK
+59 YRDTK

-78 FILVEWV
+78 FILVEWA
-85 LDQNAGF
+85 LDQSAGF

-105 DSGEEL
+105 DSGEDL

-157 RDRSQ
+157 RDRSL

-242 QSILEKYVGQYKDN
+242 QSILEKYVAQYKDN

-263 DTIRLFKQE
+263 DTIRLYKQE
-272 AQRIQ
+272 AQKIR

-290 KEQENLVAHFIG
+290 EEQENLVAHFIG

-312 EEQEEILSQMEQVLA
+312 ERHEEVLSQMEEVLA

-334 EKLSGEIHQLE
+334 EKLSGEIYQLE

-356 MVSMEKEALEREAEE
+356 MLSMEKEALERETEE
-371 ITHRLHLLAC
+371 IIRRLHVLAC
-381 AKQQRLVDEEKAEW
+381 AKQQRLADEEKAEW

-414 ERNRLGYVLRCHY
+414 ERNRLGYVLRRHY

-438 QENSR
+438 QENSVA
-443 NIAETE
+443 IAETE
-449 ENISREKQTQSDL
+449 ENISREKQIQSNL
-462 EERLRERVSAE
+462 EEQIRERVSAE

-480 QSYDRQEEQFNTR
+480 QAYDRQEEQFNTR
-493 YQEHFVRNI
+493 HQEHFVRNI

-529 LKMKKALEMAKET
+529 LKTKKAQEASKET
-542 QRSRERKLTDMREE
+542 QRSQERKLADMREE
-556 QIRRKAMQEQQ
+556 QIRRRAELGQQE
-567 SRTRSL
+567 RIRSS
-573 YEEELEARRAILK
+573 YEKELEERKVILK
-586 YLDLDEKELFDREK
+586 YLGLDEKELFDREK
-600 ILHASGRKLAEIANF
+600 ILQASGRKLLETANL
-615 RRNLEKEEDS
+615 RRNLEKEEDG

-642 QELEAELAG
+642 QELEAELTG
-651 FGIHVVYGM
+651 LGIHVVYGM

-666 GYPEKENQ
+666 GYPEKANQ

-690 KQELEKL
+690 KQEVEKL

-718 EKRDGEEPGN
+718 EKRDREEPGN
-728 VRRFGDVSFYVLFN
+728 IRRFEDVSFYVLFN
-742 ENLLDEEK
+742 ENLLNEEK
-750 LRDLV
+750 LRELV
-755 AEKEQQIRRKQEAI
+755 AEKERQIARKQEAI

-793 ESYEENEKRLA
+793 ESYEENEKRLK
-804 ELADQIRETDEEI
+804 ELADQIQGTDKDI
-817 RAASQELTERKEQME
+817 RTASQKLAELKEQIE
-832 RQEQEIRR
+832 RREQDIRR
-840 TDQEQERQRR
+840 ADQEMERQRR
-850 KTEDFQELRGV
+850 KAEDFQELRDV

-867 FRQELELCRKEMSRL
+867 FRQELELCRKDMGRL
-882 SDQQKLSRE
+882 ADRQKLSRE
-891 KLEKLQERQKS
+891 NLEKLQERQKS
-902 LEAERDALLREEEE
+902 LETERDALLREEEE

-928 EYTELK
+928 EYTELT
-934 EKEAGEDWRGVW
+934 EKEAGEDWRGLW
-946 EAAEAG
+946 AAAESG
-952 GAAADEG
+952 GAAAVEG
-959 RQEQD
+959 R
-964 GRETA
+964 
-969 HARFEEKGGSAA
+969 
-981 AHDGQQ
+981 Q

-992 SGAAADAAV
+992 SGAADGAAV
-1001 KPGAEK
+1001 KPRAEK
-1007 SAAQIRSN
+1007 SAVQIRLD
-1015 LRRIVA
+1015 LRKIVS

-1047 SGRRYKDADQEL
+1047 SGRRCKEADQEL
-1059 RHLQKKYGLT
+1059 KHLQKKYGLT
-1069 ENAWQDTHYNRK
+1069 DDAWQDTYYNRK
-1081 AESRQEVLLEDR
+1081 EESRQEVLLEDR
-1093 RMKIQ
+1093 RMKIR

-1113 ITQQKADLLKR
+1113 LTQQKADILKR
-1124 MRTECGQ
+1124 MRIECGQ
-1131 EEPLPKAEIQNQD
+1131 EEPLPKGEIQNQD

-1190 PIVWEQDF
+1190 PVAWEQDF
-1198 LEMNAK
+1198 IEMSAK

-1215 DYNQCMKSR
+1215 DYNQCLKSR

-1232 RVLNQIVRDEHFQE
+1232 RVLNQIVRDAHFQE

-1255 MLELSDDARQVQR
+1255 MLELAGDAGQVQR
-1268 QMETT
+1268 QLETT

-1302 EDYLQE
+1302 EEYLQE

-1326 RAIKMLKIQLPAWEE
+1326 RVIKMLKIQVPAWEE

-1354 DELTQKG
+1354 DELTEKG

-1425 AFVILSSLLYYMRR
+1425 AFVILSSLLYYMRK

-1506 IAASLRSG
+1506 IAANLRSG

-1535 IEVMEQQ
+1535 IEVMEQP

>member
-17 NAIRISDETFHF
+17 NAIRISDEIFHF

-37 LRNGGGKSVL
+37 LRNGGGKTVL

-78 FILVEWV
+78 FILVEWA

-92 VLTGMMVRRSQDS
+92 VLTGMMARRSQDS

-111 EMVNFICEYRSS
+111 EMVNFVCEYRAS

-147 ACRQLFEGYK
+147 ACRQMFEGYK
-157 RDRSQ
+157 RDRSL

-272 AQRIQ
+272 ARKIQ
-277 EKLSVYREGEQKE
+277 EKLSVYREGERKE
-290 KEQENLVAHFIG
+290 KEQENLVAHFIA

-312 EEQEEILSQMEQVLA
+312 EEYEDILSRMEQVLA
-327 EIAHIEY
+327 QIAHIEY
-334 EKLSGEIHQLE
+334 EKLSGEIYRLE

-381 AKQQRLVDEEKAEW
+381 AKQQRLADEEKAEW
-395 DEALQRLRVAQ
+395 DKALQRLRVAR

-443 NIAETE
+443 GIAETE
-449 ENISREKQTQSDL
+449 ENIFQEKQIQSDL
-462 EERLRERVSAE
+462 EGRLRERVSAE

-529 LKMKKALEMAKET
+529 LKTKKALEMSKEA

-556 QIRRKAMQEQQ
+556 QIRRRAKQEQQ

-573 YEEELEARRAILK
+573 YEEELEARRVILK

-600 ILHASGRKLAEIANF
+600 ILHASGRKLAEIANL

-651 FGIHVVYGM
+651 LGIHVVYGM

-718 EKRDGEEPGN
+718 EKRAGEDPGN

-755 AEKEQQIRRKQEAI
+755 AEKEQQIRRKQEAV

-804 ELADQIRETDEEI
+804 ELADQIRGTDEEI

-840 TDQEQERQRR
+840 MDQELERQRR
-850 KTEDFQELRGV
+850 KTEDFQELRGA
-861 YEEYVR
+861 YEEYAR

-882 SDQQKLSRE
+882 TDRQKLSRE
-891 KLEKLQERQKS
+891 KLEKLRDRQKS
-902 LEAERDALLREEEE
+902 LEAERDALLREEEG

-928 EYTELK
+928 EYTEPA
-934 EKEAGEDWRGVW
+934 EKEAGEDWRGRW
-946 EAAEAG
+946 EA
-952 GAAADEG
+952 
-959 RQEQD
+959 
-964 GRETA
+964 
-969 HARFEEKGGSAA
+969 
-981 AHDGQQ
+981 
-987 EQKSQ
+987 
-992 SGAAADAAV
+992 V
-1001 KPGAEK
+1001 
-1007 SAAQIRSN
+1007 QIQPD

-1047 SGRRYKDADQEL
+1047 SGRRCKDADQEL

-1069 ENAWQDTHYNRK
+1069 ENAWQDMRYSRK
-1081 AESRQEVLLEDR
+1081 EESRQEILLEDR

-1149 NQLKYQEKELK
+1149 NQLKYQERELK

-1190 PIVWEQDF
+1190 PIVWERDF
-1198 LEMNAK
+1198 MAMNAK

-1215 DYNQCMKSR
+1215 DYNQYVKSR

-1255 MLELSDDARQVQR
+1255 MLELSDDAGQVRR

-1302 EDYLQE
+1302 EDYLRE
-1308 VHRNLGRIDQNST
+1308 VHRNLGRIDQNAT

-1326 RAIKMLKIQLPAWEE
+1326 RAIKMLKIQLPVWEE

-1425 AFVILSSLLYYMRR
+1425 AFVILSSLLYYMRK

-1506 IAASLRSG
+1506 ITASLRGG

>member
-47 VQMLTA
+47 IQMLTA

-78 FILVEWV
+78 FILVEWA

-111 EMVNFICEYRSS
+111 EMVTFICEYRAS

-290 KEQENLVAHFIG
+290 REQENLVAHFIG

-427 EKELEENGKRQ
+427 ERELEENGKRQ

-480 QSYDRQEEQFNTR
+480 QSYDRKEEQFNTR

-521 MEELGRER
+521 MEKLGRER
-529 LKMKKALEMAKET
+529 LKTKKALEMAKET

-556 QIRRKAMQEQQ
+556 QIRRRARQELQ

-573 YEEELEARRAILK
+573 YEEELEVRRVILK

-634 KGQVLELP
+634 KGQVLELS

-651 FGIHVVYGM
+651 LGIHVVYGM

-718 EKRDGEEPGN
+718 EKRAGEDPGN

-793 ESYEENEKRLA
+793 ESYEENEKQLA

-832 RQEQEIRR
+832 RQEQDIRR
-840 TDQEQERQRR
+840 TDQELEWQRR
-850 KTEDFQELRGV
+850 KAEDFQELRGA

-867 FRQELELCRKEMSRL
+867 FRQELELCRKEMGRL

-891 KLEKLQERQKS
+891 KLEKLQDRQKS

-928 EYTELK
+928 EYTEPA
-934 EKEAGEDWRGVW
+934 EKKAGEDWRGVW
-946 EAAEAG
+946 EAA
-952 GAAADEG
+952 
-959 RQEQD
+959 
-964 GRETA
+964 
-969 HARFEEKGGSAA
+969 
-981 AHDGQQ
+981 
-987 EQKSQ
+987 
-992 SGAAADAAV
+992 
-1001 KPGAEK
+1001 
-1007 SAAQIRSN
+1007 QIRLD

-1028 AVTATVSLE
+1028 AVTAVVSLE

-1047 SGRRYKDADQEL
+1047 SSRRYKDADQEL
-1059 RHLQKKYGLT
+1059 RHLQKKYGLA
-1069 ENAWQDTHYNRK
+1069 ENAWQETHYNRK
-1081 AESRQEVLLEDR
+1081 EESHQEILLEDR

-1131 EEPLPKAEIQNQD
+1131 EEPLPKAEIQNQN

-1160 NTADKLQKRL
+1160 STADKLQKRL

-1232 RVLNQIVRDEHFQE
+1232 RVLNQTVRDEHFQE

-1255 MLELSDDARQVQR
+1255 MLELSDDAGQVRR

-1361 IGIFERNENAQEYF
+1361 IDIFERNENAQEYF

>member
-17 NAIRISDETFHF
+17 NAIRISDEIFHF

-78 FILVEWV
+78 FILVEWA

-92 VLTGMMVRRSQDS
+92 VLTGMMARRSQDS

-111 EMVNFICEYRSS
+111 EMVNFVCEYRAS

-147 ACRQLFEGYK
+147 ACRQMFEGYK
-157 RDRSQ
+157 RDRSL

-272 AQRIQ
+272 ARKIQ
-277 EKLSVYREGEQKE
+277 EKLSVYREGERKE
-290 KEQENLVAHFIG
+290 KEQENLVAHFIA

-312 EEQEEILSQMEQVLA
+312 EEYEDILSRMEQVLA
-327 EIAHIEY
+327 QIAHIEY
-334 EKLSGEIHQLE
+334 EKLSGEIYRLE

-381 AKQQRLVDEEKAEW
+381 AKQQRLADEEKAEW
-395 DEALQRLRVAQ
+395 DKALQRLRVAR

-443 NIAETE
+443 GIAETE
-449 ENISREKQTQSDL
+449 ENIFQEKQIQSDL

-529 LKMKKALEMAKET
+529 LKTKKALEMSKEA

-556 QIRRKAMQEQQ
+556 QIRRRAKQEQQ
-567 SRTRSL
+567 SQTRSL
-573 YEEELEARRAILK
+573 YEEELEARRVILK

-600 ILHASGRKLAEIANF
+600 ILHASGRKLAEIANL

-651 FGIHVVYGM
+651 LGIHVVYGM

-718 EKRDGEEPGN
+718 EKRAGEDPGN

-755 AEKEQQIRRKQEAI
+755 AEKEQQIRRKQEAV

-804 ELADQIRETDEEI
+804 ELADQIRGTDEEI

-840 TDQEQERQRR
+840 MDQELERQRR
-850 KTEDFQELRGV
+850 KTEDFQELRGA

-882 SDQQKLSRE
+882 TDRQKLSRE
-891 KLEKLQERQKS
+891 KLEKLRDRQKS
-902 LEAERDALLREEEE
+902 LEAERDALLREEEG

-928 EYTELK
+928 EYTEPA
-934 EKEAGEDWRGVW
+934 EKEAGEDWRGRW
-946 EAAEAG
+946 EA
-952 GAAADEG
+952 
-959 RQEQD
+959 
-964 GRETA
+964 
-969 HARFEEKGGSAA
+969 
-981 AHDGQQ
+981 
-987 EQKSQ
+987 
-992 SGAAADAAV
+992 V
-1001 KPGAEK
+1001 
-1007 SAAQIRSN
+1007 QIQPD

-1047 SGRRYKDADQEL
+1047 SGRRCKDADQEL

-1069 ENAWQDTHYNRK
+1069 ENAWQDMRYSRK
-1081 AESRQEVLLEDR
+1081 EESRQEILLEDR

-1149 NQLKYQEKELK
+1149 NQLKYQERELK

-1190 PIVWEQDF
+1190 PIVWERDF
-1198 LEMNAK
+1198 MAMNAK

-1215 DYNQCMKSR
+1215 DYNQYVKSR

-1255 MLELSDDARQVQR
+1255 MLELSDDAGQVRR

-1302 EDYLQE
+1302 EDYLRE
-1308 VHRNLGRIDQNST
+1308 VHRNLGRIDQNAT

-1326 RAIKMLKIQLPAWEE
+1326 RAIKMLKIQLPVWEE

-1425 AFVILSSLLYYMRR
+1425 AFVILSSLLYYMRK

-1506 IAASLRSG
+1506 IAASLRGG

>member
-17 NAIRISDETFHF
+17 NAIRISDEIFHF

-78 FILVEWV
+78 FILVEWA

-92 VLTGMMVRRSQDS
+92 VLTGMMARRSQDS

-111 EMVNFICEYRSS
+111 EMVNFVCEYRAS

-147 ACRQLFEGYK
+147 ACRQMFEGYK
-157 RDRSQ
+157 RDRSL

-272 AQRIQ
+272 ARKIQ
-277 EKLSVYREGEQKE
+277 EKLSVYREGERKE
-290 KEQENLVAHFIG
+290 KEQENLVAHFIA

-312 EEQEEILSQMEQVLA
+312 EEYEDILSRMEQVLA
-327 EIAHIEY
+327 QIAHIEY
-334 EKLSGEIHQLE
+334 EKLSGEIYRLE

-381 AKQQRLVDEEKAEW
+381 AKQQRLADEEKAEW
-395 DEALQRLRVAQ
+395 DKALQRLRVAR

-443 NIAETE
+443 GIAETE
-449 ENISREKQTQSDL
+449 ENIFQEKQIQSDL
-462 EERLRERVSAE
+462 EGRLRERVSAE

-529 LKMKKALEMAKET
+529 LKTKKALEMSKEA

-556 QIRRKAMQEQQ
+556 QIRRRAKQEQQ

-573 YEEELEARRAILK
+573 YEEELEARRVILK

-600 ILHASGRKLAEIANF
+600 ILHASGRKLAEIANL

-651 FGIHVVYGM
+651 LGIHVVYGM

-718 EKRDGEEPGN
+718 EKRAGEDPGN

-755 AEKEQQIRRKQEAI
+755 AEKEQQIRRKQEAV

-804 ELADQIRETDEEI
+804 ELADQIRGTDEEI

-840 TDQEQERQRR
+840 MDQELERQRR
-850 KTEDFQELRGV
+850 KTEDFQELRGA
-861 YEEYVR
+861 YEEYAR

-882 SDQQKLSRE
+882 TDRQKLSRE
-891 KLEKLQERQKS
+891 KLEKLRDRQKS
-902 LEAERDALLREEEE
+902 LEAERDALLREEEG

-928 EYTELK
+928 EYTEPA
-934 EKEAGEDWRGVW
+934 EKEAGEDWRGRW
-946 EAAEAG
+946 EA
-952 GAAADEG
+952 
-959 RQEQD
+959 
-964 GRETA
+964 
-969 HARFEEKGGSAA
+969 
-981 AHDGQQ
+981 
-987 EQKSQ
+987 
-992 SGAAADAAV
+992 V
-1001 KPGAEK
+1001 
-1007 SAAQIRSN
+1007 QIQPD

-1047 SGRRYKDADQEL
+1047 SGRRCKDADQEL

-1069 ENAWQDTHYNRK
+1069 ENAWQDMRYSRK
-1081 AESRQEVLLEDR
+1081 EESRQEILLEDR

-1149 NQLKYQEKELK
+1149 NQLKYQERELK

-1190 PIVWEQDF
+1190 PIVWERDF
-1198 LEMNAK
+1198 MAMNAK

-1215 DYNQCMKSR
+1215 DYNQYVKSR

-1255 MLELSDDARQVQR
+1255 MLELSDDAGQVRR

-1302 EDYLQE
+1302 EDYLRE
-1308 VHRNLGRIDQNST
+1308 VHRNLGRIDQNAT

-1326 RAIKMLKIQLPAWEE
+1326 RAIKMLKIQLPVWEE

-1425 AFVILSSLLYYMRR
+1425 AFVILSSLLYYMRK

-1506 IAASLRSG
+1506 ITASLRGG

>member
-17 NAIRISDETFHF
+17 NAIRISDEIFHF

-78 FILVEWV
+78 FILVEWA

-92 VLTGMMVRRSQDS
+92 VLTGMMARRSQDS

-111 EMVNFICEYRSS
+111 EMVNFVCEYRAS

-147 ACRQLFEGYK
+147 ACRQMFEGYK
-157 RDRSQ
+157 RDRSL

-272 AQRIQ
+272 ARKIQ

-290 KEQENLVAHFIG
+290 KEQENLVAHFIA

-312 EEQEEILSQMEQVLA
+312 EEYEDILSRMEQVLA
-327 EIAHIEY
+327 QIAHIEY
-334 EKLSGEIHQLE
+334 EKLSGEIYRLE

-381 AKQQRLVDEEKAEW
+381 AKQQRLADEEKAEW
-395 DEALQRLRVAQ
+395 DKALQRLRVAR

-443 NIAETE
+443 GIAETE
-449 ENISREKQTQSDL
+449 ENIFQEKQIQSDL
-462 EERLRERVSAE
+462 EGRLRERVSAE

-529 LKMKKALEMAKET
+529 LKTKKALEMSKEA

-556 QIRRKAMQEQQ
+556 QIRRRAKQEQQ

-573 YEEELEARRAILK
+573 YEEELEARRVILK

-600 ILHASGRKLAEIANF
+600 ILHASGRKLAEIANL

-651 FGIHVVYGM
+651 LGIHVVYGM

-718 EKRDGEEPGN
+718 EKRAGEDPGN

-755 AEKEQQIRRKQEAI
+755 AEKEQQIRRKQEAV

-793 ESYEENEKRLA
+793 ENYEENEKRLA
-804 ELADQIRETDEEI
+804 ELADQIRGTDEEI

-840 TDQEQERQRR
+840 MDQELERQRR
-850 KTEDFQELRGV
+850 KTEDFQELRGA
-861 YEEYVR
+861 YEEYAR

-882 SDQQKLSRE
+882 TDRQKLSRE
-891 KLEKLQERQKS
+891 KLEKLRDRQKS
-902 LEAERDALLREEEE
+902 LEAERDALLREEEG
-916 QQEAVRKYRRYE
+916 QQEAARKYRRYE
-928 EYTELK
+928 EYTEPA
-934 EKEAGEDWRGVW
+934 EKEAGEDWRGRW
-946 EAAEAG
+946 EA
-952 GAAADEG
+952 
-959 RQEQD
+959 
-964 GRETA
+964 
-969 HARFEEKGGSAA
+969 
-981 AHDGQQ
+981 
-987 EQKSQ
+987 
-992 SGAAADAAV
+992 V
-1001 KPGAEK
+1001 
-1007 SAAQIRSN
+1007 QIQPD

-1047 SGRRYKDADQEL
+1047 SGRRCKDADQEL

-1069 ENAWQDTHYNRK
+1069 ENAWQDTRYSRK
-1081 AESRQEVLLEDR
+1081 EESRQEILLEDR

-1124 MRTECGQ
+1124 MRTECGR

-1149 NQLKYQEKELK
+1149 NQLKYQERELK

-1190 PIVWEQDF
+1190 PIVWERDF
-1198 LEMNAK
+1198 MAMNAK

-1215 DYNQCMKSR
+1215 DYNQYVKSR

-1255 MLELSDDARQVQR
+1255 MLELSDDAGQVRR

-1302 EDYLQE
+1302 EDYLRE
-1308 VHRNLGRIDQNST
+1308 VHRNLGRIDQNAT

-1326 RAIKMLKIQLPAWEE
+1326 RAIKMLKIQLPVWEE

-1425 AFVILSSLLYYMRR
+1425 AFVILSSLLYYMRK

-1506 IAASLRSG
+1506 ITASLRGG

-1520 NHLRGNEPE
+1520 NHLRGNESE

>member
-17 NAIRISDETFHF
+17 NAIRISDEIFHF

-78 FILVEWV
+78 FILVEWA

-92 VLTGMMVRRSQDS
+92 VLTGMMARRSQDS

-111 EMVNFICEYRSS
+111 EMVNFICEYRAS

-147 ACRQLFEGYK
+147 ACRQMFEGYK
-157 RDRSQ
+157 RDRSL

-272 AQRIQ
+272 ARKIQ
-277 EKLSVYREGEQKE
+277 EKLSVYREGERKE
-290 KEQENLVAHFIG
+290 KEQENLVAHFIA

-312 EEQEEILSQMEQVLA
+312 EEYEDILSRMEQVLA
-327 EIAHIEY
+327 QIAHIEY
-334 EKLSGEIHQLE
+334 EKLSGEIYRLE

-381 AKQQRLVDEEKAEW
+381 AKQQRLADEEKAEW
-395 DEALQRLRVAQ
+395 DKALQRLRVAR

-443 NIAETE
+443 GIAETE
-449 ENISREKQTQSDL
+449 ENIFQEKQIQSDL
-462 EERLRERVSAE
+462 EGRLRERVSAE

-529 LKMKKALEMAKET
+529 LKTKKALEMSKEA

-556 QIRRKAMQEQQ
+556 QIRRRAKQEQQ
-567 SRTRSL
+567 SQTRSL
-573 YEEELEARRAILK
+573 YEEELEARRVILK

-600 ILHASGRKLAEIANF
+600 ILHASGRKLAEIANL

-651 FGIHVVYGM
+651 LGIHVVYGM

-718 EKRDGEEPGN
+718 EKRAGEDPGN

-755 AEKEQQIRRKQEAI
+755 AEKEQQIRRKQEAV

-804 ELADQIRETDEEI
+804 ELADQIRGTDEEI

-840 TDQEQERQRR
+840 MDQELERQRR
-850 KTEDFQELRGV
+850 KTEDFQELRGA

-882 SDQQKLSRE
+882 TDRQKLSRE
-891 KLEKLQERQKS
+891 KLEKLRDRQKS
-902 LEAERDALLREEEE
+902 LEAERDALLREEEG

-928 EYTELK
+928 EYTEPA
-934 EKEAGEDWRGVW
+934 EKEAGEDWRGRW
-946 EAAEAG
+946 EA
-952 GAAADEG
+952 
-959 RQEQD
+959 
-964 GRETA
+964 
-969 HARFEEKGGSAA
+969 
-981 AHDGQQ
+981 
-987 EQKSQ
+987 
-992 SGAAADAAV
+992 V
-1001 KPGAEK
+1001 
-1007 SAAQIRSN
+1007 QIQPD

-1047 SGRRYKDADQEL
+1047 SGRRCKDADQEL

-1069 ENAWQDTHYNRK
+1069 ENAWQDMRYSRK
-1081 AESRQEVLLEDR
+1081 EESRQEILLEDR

-1149 NQLKYQEKELK
+1149 NQLKYQERELK

-1190 PIVWEQDF
+1190 PIVWERDF
-1198 LEMNAK
+1198 MAMNAK

-1215 DYNQCMKSR
+1215 DYNQYVKSR

-1255 MLELSDDARQVQR
+1255 MLELSDDAGQVRR

-1302 EDYLQE
+1302 EDYLRE
-1308 VHRNLGRIDQNST
+1308 VHRNLGRIDQNAT

-1326 RAIKMLKIQLPAWEE
+1326 RAIKMLKIQLPVWEE

-1425 AFVILSSLLYYMRR
+1425 AFVILSSLLYYMRK

-1506 IAASLRSG
+1506 ITASLRGG

>member
-17 NAIRISDETFHF
+17 NAIRISDEIFHF

-78 FILVEWV
+78 FILVEWA

-92 VLTGMMVRRSQDS
+92 VLTGMMARRSQDS

-111 EMVNFICEYRSS
+111 EMVNFICEYRAS

-147 ACRQLFEGYK
+147 ACRQMFEGYK
-157 RDRSQ
+157 RDRSL

-272 AQRIQ
+272 ARKIQ
-277 EKLSVYREGEQKE
+277 EKLSVYREGERKE
-290 KEQENLVAHFIG
+290 KEQENLVAHFIA

-312 EEQEEILSQMEQVLA
+312 EEYEDILSRMEQVLA
-327 EIAHIEY
+327 QIAHIEY
-334 EKLSGEIHQLE
+334 EKLSGEIYRLE

-381 AKQQRLVDEEKAEW
+381 AKQQRLADEEKAEW
-395 DEALQRLRVAQ
+395 DKALQRLRVAR

-443 NIAETE
+443 GIAETE
-449 ENISREKQTQSDL
+449 ENIFQEKQIQSDL
-462 EERLRERVSAE
+462 EGRLRERVSAE

-529 LKMKKALEMAKET
+529 LKTKKALEMSKEA

-556 QIRRKAMQEQQ
+556 QIRRRAKQEQQ

-573 YEEELEARRAILK
+573 YEEELEARRVILK

-600 ILHASGRKLAEIANF
+600 ILHASGRKLAEIANL

-642 QELEAELAG
+642 QELEAELTG
-651 FGIHVVYGM
+651 LGIHVVYGM

-718 EKRDGEEPGN
+718 EKRAGEDPGN

-755 AEKEQQIRRKQEAI
+755 AEKEQQIRRKQEAV

-793 ESYEENEKRLA
+793 ENYEENEKRLA
-804 ELADQIRETDEEI
+804 ELADQIRGTDEEI

-840 TDQEQERQRR
+840 MDQELERQRR
-850 KTEDFQELRGV
+850 KTEDFQELRGA
-861 YEEYVR
+861 YEEYAR

-882 SDQQKLSRE
+882 TERQKLSRE
-891 KLEKLQERQKS
+891 KLEKLRDRQKS
-902 LEAERDALLREEEE
+902 LEAERDALLREEEG

-928 EYTELK
+928 EYTEPA
-934 EKEAGEDWRGVW
+934 EKEAGEDWRGRW
-946 EAAEAG
+946 EA
-952 GAAADEG
+952 
-959 RQEQD
+959 
-964 GRETA
+964 
-969 HARFEEKGGSAA
+969 
-981 AHDGQQ
+981 
-987 EQKSQ
+987 
-992 SGAAADAAV
+992 V
-1001 KPGAEK
+1001 
-1007 SAAQIRSN
+1007 QIQPD

-1047 SGRRYKDADQEL
+1047 SGRRCKDADQEL

-1069 ENAWQDTHYNRK
+1069 ENAWQDTRYSRK
-1081 AESRQEVLLEDR
+1081 EESRQEILLEDR

-1149 NQLKYQEKELK
+1149 NQLKYQERELK

-1190 PIVWEQDF
+1190 PIVWERDF
-1198 LEMNAK
+1198 MAMNAK

-1215 DYNQCMKSR
+1215 DYNQYVKSR

-1255 MLELSDDARQVQR
+1255 MLELSDDAGQVRR

-1302 EDYLQE
+1302 EDYLRE
-1308 VHRNLGRIDQNST
+1308 VHRNLDRIDQNAT

-1326 RAIKMLKIQLPAWEE
+1326 RAIKMLKIQLPVWEE

-1361 IGIFERNENAQEYF
+1361 ISIFERNENAQEYF

-1425 AFVILSSLLYYMRR
+1425 AFVILSSLLYYMRK

-1506 IAASLRSG
+1506 ITASLRGG

>member
-78 FILVEWV
+78 FILVEWA

-111 EMVNFICEYRSS
+111 EMVNFICEYRAS

-272 AQRIQ
+272 ARKIQ
-277 EKLSVYREGEQKE
+277 EKLSVYREGERKE
-290 KEQENLVAHFIG
+290 KEQENLVAHFIA

-312 EEQEEILSQMEQVLA
+312 EEYEDILSRMEQVLA
-327 EIAHIEY
+327 QIAHIEY
-334 EKLSGEIHQLE
+334 EKLSGEIYRLE

-443 NIAETE
+443 GIAETE
-449 ENISREKQTQSDL
+449 ENIFQEKQIQSDL
-462 EERLRERVSAE
+462 EGRLRERVSAE

-529 LKMKKALEMAKET
+529 LKTKKALEMSKEA

-556 QIRRKAMQEQQ
+556 QIRRRAKQEQQ

-573 YEEELEARRAILK
+573 YEEELEARRVILK

-600 ILHASGRKLAEIANF
+600 ILHASGRKLAEIANL

-651 FGIHVVYGM
+651 LGIHVVYGM

-718 EKRDGEEPGN
+718 EKRAGEDPGN

-755 AEKEQQIRRKQEAI
+755 AEKEQQIRRKQEAV

-793 ESYEENEKRLA
+793 ESYEENEKQLA

-840 TDQEQERQRR
+840 MDQELERQRR
-850 KTEDFQELRGV
+850 KTEDFQELRGA
-861 YEEYVR
+861 YEEYAR

-882 SDQQKLSRE
+882 TERQKLSRE
-891 KLEKLQERQKS
+891 KLEKLRDRQKS
-902 LEAERDALLREEEE
+902 LEAERDALLREEEG

-928 EYTELK
+928 EYTEPA
-934 EKEAGEDWRGVW
+934 EKEAGEDWRGRW
-946 EAAEAG
+946 EA
-952 GAAADEG
+952 
-959 RQEQD
+959 
-964 GRETA
+964 
-969 HARFEEKGGSAA
+969 
-981 AHDGQQ
+981 
-987 EQKSQ
+987 
-992 SGAAADAAV
+992 V
-1001 KPGAEK
+1001 
-1007 SAAQIRSN
+1007 QIQPD

-1047 SGRRYKDADQEL
+1047 SGRRCKDADQEL

-1069 ENAWQDTHYNRK
+1069 ENAWQDTRYSRK
-1081 AESRQEVLLEDR
+1081 EESRQEILLEDR

-1149 NQLKYQEKELK
+1149 NQLKYQERELK

-1190 PIVWEQDF
+1190 PIVWERDF
-1198 LEMNAK
+1198 MAMNAK

-1215 DYNQCMKSR
+1215 DYNQYVKSR

-1255 MLELSDDARQVQR
+1255 MLELSDDAGQVRR

-1302 EDYLQE
+1302 EDYLRE
-1308 VHRNLGRIDQNST
+1308 VHRNLDRIDQNAT

-1326 RAIKMLKIQLPAWEE
+1326 RAIKMLKIQLPVWEE

-1361 IGIFERNENAQEYF
+1361 ISIFERNENAQEYF

-1425 AFVILSSLLYYMRR
+1425 AFVILSSLLYYMRK
-1439 DETDIFADRNEGKVL
+1439 DETDIFADRNKGKVL

-1506 IAASLRSG
+1506 ITASLRGG

>member
-17 NAIRISDETFHF
+17 NAIRISDEIFHF

-78 FILVEWV
+78 FILVEWA

-92 VLTGMMVRRSQDS
+92 VLTGMMARRSQDS

-111 EMVNFICEYRSS
+111 EMVNFVCEYRAS

-147 ACRQLFEGYK
+147 ACRQMFEGYK
-157 RDRSQ
+157 RDRSL

-272 AQRIQ
+272 ARKIQ
-277 EKLSVYREGEQKE
+277 EKLSVYREGERKE
-290 KEQENLVAHFIG
+290 KEQENLVAHFIA

-312 EEQEEILSQMEQVLA
+312 EEYEDILSRMEQVLA
-327 EIAHIEY
+327 QIAHIEY
-334 EKLSGEIHQLE
+334 EKLSGEIYRLE

-381 AKQQRLVDEEKAEW
+381 AKQQRLADEEKAEW
-395 DEALQRLRVAQ
+395 DKALQRLRVAR

-443 NIAETE
+443 GIAETE
-449 ENISREKQTQSDL
+449 ENIFQEKQIQSDL
-462 EERLRERVSAE
+462 EGRLRERVSAE

-529 LKMKKALEMAKET
+529 LKTKKALEMSKEA

-556 QIRRKAMQEQQ
+556 QIRRRAKQEQQ

-573 YEEELEARRAILK
+573 YEEELEARRVILK

-600 ILHASGRKLAEIANF
+600 ILHASGRKLAEIANL

-651 FGIHVVYGM
+651 LGIHVVYGM

-718 EKRDGEEPGN
+718 EKRAGEDPGN

-755 AEKEQQIRRKQEAI
+755 AEKEQQIRRKQEAV

-804 ELADQIRETDEEI
+804 ELADQIRGTDEEI

-840 TDQEQERQRR
+840 MDQELERQRR
-850 KTEDFQELRGV
+850 KTEDFQELRGA
-861 YEEYVR
+861 YEEYAR

-882 SDQQKLSRE
+882 TDRQKLSRE
-891 KLEKLQERQKS
+891 KLEKLRDRQKS
-902 LEAERDALLREEEE
+902 LEAERDALLREEEG

-928 EYTELK
+928 EYTEPA
-934 EKEAGEDWRGVW
+934 EKEAGEDWRGRW
-946 EAAEAG
+946 EA
-952 GAAADEG
+952 
-959 RQEQD
+959 
-964 GRETA
+964 
-969 HARFEEKGGSAA
+969 
-981 AHDGQQ
+981 
-987 EQKSQ
+987 
-992 SGAAADAAV
+992 V
-1001 KPGAEK
+1001 
-1007 SAAQIRSN
+1007 QIQPD

-1047 SGRRYKDADQEL
+1047 SGRRCKDADQEL

-1069 ENAWQDTHYNRK
+1069 ENAWQDTRYSRK
-1081 AESRQEVLLEDR
+1081 EESRQEILLEDR

-1124 MRTECGQ
+1124 MRTECGR

-1149 NQLKYQEKELK
+1149 NQLKYQERELK

-1190 PIVWEQDF
+1190 PIVWERDF
-1198 LEMNAK
+1198 MAMNAK

-1215 DYNQCMKSR
+1215 DYNQYVKSR

-1255 MLELSDDARQVQR
+1255 MLELSDDAGQVRR

-1302 EDYLQE
+1302 EDYLRE
-1308 VHRNLGRIDQNST
+1308 VHRNLGRIDQNAT

-1326 RAIKMLKIQLPAWEE
+1326 RAIKMLKIQLPVWEE

-1425 AFVILSSLLYYMRR
+1425 AFVILSSLLYYMRK

-1506 IAASLRSG
+1506 ITASLRGG